1 MLDWMKKLFN
11 KEEEQTAMNK
21 EVPKQ
26 IESQPKIPRVNH
38 YTEAREAQMASRN
51 AGKCRFPLIPDD
63 GFDEDDVR
71 EQPRF
76 EEQHVQSGVY
86 EDQPTQRG
94 IKVERSRRPYVEKV
108 VATYE
113 EPEVQYEPD
122 PEPVVKKVSV
132 PSQESSRRPF
142 RPTEM
147 ISPIYGY
154 NRPSVEKKVEKQEE
168 EKERE
173 DLEISVEGKSVVDA
187 WLEKKGYTLSAFS
200 EGQTT
205 TPSSSGRAGNQQEE
219 QNHSKKEEKSVVDQ
233 WLEKNGYEIERQ
245 EPVVEEKEVVQEINT
260 PQEVSA
266 DEFLHKTIAERT
278 EDAGKEKDVVV
289 SNENSLQEELVDSQV
304 EHEDTILAEEMKCN
318 TEIEKQTS
326 EESVIVKAEEKLE
339 ETIIVEIPEE
349 FAEIA
354 ETEEPE
360 VEVTAETEES
370 EEVEVTAETEES
382 EEVEVIAEAEESEEV
397 EVTAETEESE
407 EVEVTAETE
416 ESEEVEVTAEAEESE
431 EVEVTAETE
440 EFEEVKVIAE
450 AEESEEAE
458 VTTET
463 EESEEVEE
471 IAETEESEEVE
482 EIAEAE
488 ESEEVEVI
496 AEAEESEEVEV
507 TTETEE
513 SEEVEVTAET
523 EESEEVEVTAEA
535 EESEEVEVTAE
546 TEEFEEVKVIAE
558 AEESEEAEVTTE
570 TEESEEVEEIA
581 ETEESEEVEEIAEAE
596 ESEEVEV
603 IAEAEESEEVEV
615 TTETE
620 ESEEVEVTAETEES
634 EEVEVTAEA
643 EESEE
648 VEVTA
653 ETEEFEEVKVIA
665 EAEESE
671 EVEEIAEAEESEVEA
686 FVELEETQPEMV
698 LDEAIEQ
705 KSEFIHVAEADEQ
718 TKKDV
723 QSFANVLIAE
733 TEENKLVVEEALVAE
748 EQPVV
753 EEAPIAEGKPV
764 VEEAPVAE
772 EQLVVEEALVAEEQ
786 PVVEEAPIAE
796 GKSVVEEAPVAE
808 EQLVVEET
816 TIAEEKPVVPK
827 EEPKRE
833 KKRHVP
839 FNVVMLKQDR
849 TRLMER
855 HAARTSVMQPSMG
868 ERVENKP
875 VHQVEESPVQQV
887 VVESRVE
894 EQPVKQV
901 VVDPQ
906 VEEQPMQQVVV
917 EPQVEE
923 QPMQQVVVEPQV
935 KEQPMQQVVVE
946 PQVEVQPMQQV
957 VVEPQVKEQPM
968 QQVVVEPQVKE
979 QPMQQVVVEPQ
990 VEEQLG
996 QQMVVESQVEEK
1008 PMQQVVV
1015 EQVQKPISSTEV
1027 QEKAYVVNQ
1036 RENDMRNVLQTPP
1049 TYTVPPLAL
1058 LSIPRQ
1064 AALDNKE
1071 WLEEQKE
1078 LLDTTFNNFHVGA
1091 HVINVSQGP
1100 AVTRF
1105 EVQPDPGVK
1114 VNKITNL
1121 SDDIKLSLAA
1131 KDIRIEAPIPGKS
1144 AIGIEVPNKESK
1156 PVFLRE
1162 ILRSPVFTK
1171 SESPLTVALGLDI
1184 SGDPIVT
1191 DIRKMPHGLIAG
1203 ATGSGKSVCINA
1215 ILTSILYKAKPH
1227 EVKLMLI
1234 DPKMVELAPYNSVPH
1249 LVAPVITDVKAATA
1263 ALKWAV
1269 EEMERRYELFAHAGA
1284 RDLTRYN
1291 TIVSERE
1298 IPGETLPY
1306 IVIVIDELADLM
1318 MVAPGDVEE
1327 AICRIA
1333 QKARACGIHLL
1344 VATQRPSVDVITGLI
1359 KSNIPTRIAF
1369 TVSSQVD
1376 SRTIIDIGGAE
1387 KLLGRGDMLFLGN
1400 GTSKPVRVQGVY
1412 VSDDEIEKTVD
1423 HVKKQMKPNYLFQQ
1437 EDLLAKTEQSESED
1451 ELFFDACQFVVEQGG
1466 ASTSSV
1472 QRKFRI
1478 GYNRAARLIEEMES
1492 QGIISEARGTKPRDV
1507 LISEDEFAA
1516 MQETNV

>member
-51 AGKCRFPLIPDD
+51 AGKCRFPLVPDN
-63 GFDEDDVR
+63 GFDEEDESEVN
-71 EQPRF
+71 RF
-76 EEQHVQSGVY
+76 EEQPVQGVTY
-86 EDQPTQRG
+86 EEPTAQRG

-108 VATYE
+108 VSTYE
-113 EPEVQYEPD
+113 EPEVQYEPVR
-122 PEPVVKKVSV
+122 ESVVKKASV
-132 PSQESSRRPF
+132 PSQESNRRPF

-154 NRPSVEKKVEKQEE
+154 NRPSVEKKEEKQEE
-168 EKERE
+168 VKERE

-187 WLEKKGYTLSAFS
+187 WLEKKGYTLSDFS
-200 EGQTT
+200 EGQAPT
-205 TPSSSGRAGNQQEE
+205 SSSHRAANQQGEQQYEE
-219 QNHSKKEEKSVVDQ
+219 NKKEEKSVVDQ

-245 EPVVEEKEVVQEINT
+245 VPLVEEKEVIQEMST

-266 DEFLHKTIAERT
+266 DELLHKTVAEQM
-278 EDAGKEKDVVV
+278 ESAKLEKDVVV
-289 SNENSLQEELVDSQV
+289 LNENNLQEELVASKV
-304 EHEDTILAEEMKCN
+304 EHEDTILSEEIKRN
-318 TEIEKQTS
+318 TEIKQLTIEVEKQAP

-349 FAEIA
+349 
-354 ETEEPE
+354 
-360 VEVTAETEES
+360 VS
-370 EEVEVTAETEES
+370 K
-382 EEVEVIAEAEESEEV
+382 VEVI
-397 EVTAETEESE
+397 
-407 EVEVTAETE
+407 
-416 ESEEVEVTAEAEESE
+416 
-431 EVEVTAETE
+431 AETE
-440 EFEEVKVIAE
+440 EFEEVVMETEAPEEVEVITE
-450 AEESEEAE
+450 TEESEEAE
-458 VTTET
+458 V
-463 EESEEVEE
+463 
-471 IAETEESEEVE
+471 
-482 EIAEAE
+482 IAEAE

-507 TTETEE
+507 ITETEELEEVEVIAETEEPEEVEVITETEE
-513 SEEVEVTAET
+513 SEEVEV
-523 EESEEVEVTAEA
+523 
-535 EESEEVEVTAE
+535 
-546 TEEFEEVKVIAE
+546 I
-558 AEESEEAEVTTE
+558 TE
-570 TEESEEVEEIA
+570 T
-581 ETEESEEVEEIAEAE
+581 E

-615 TTETE
+615 IAEVEESEEAEVIAEVE
-620 ESEEVEVTAETEES
+620 ESEEVE
-634 EEVEVTAEA
+634 
-643 EESEE
+643 
-648 VEVTA
+648 
-653 ETEEFEEVKVIA
+653 VIA

-671 EVEEIAEAEESEVEA
+671 EAEVIAEINAPVVETFVALEEIQQE
-686 FVELEETQPEMV
+686 
-698 LDEAIEQ
+698 DEAIEQ
-705 KSEFIHVAEADEQ
+705 KSEFIYVAEADEQ

-723 QSFANVLIAE
+723 QSFADVLIAE
-733 TEENKLVVEEALVAE
+733 
-748 EQPVV
+748 EQ
-753 EEAPIAEGKPV
+753 PV

-772 EQLVVEEALVAEEQ
+772 EQRVVEEAPVVEEQSVVEEAPVVEEQPVAEETLVAEEQRVVEEAPVVEEQRVVEEVPVAEEQ
-786 PVVEEAPIAE
+786 PVV
-796 GKSVVEEAPVAE
+796 
-808 EQLVVEET
+808 Q
-816 TIAEEKPVVPK
+816 K

-855 HAARTSVMQPSMG
+855 HAARANAMQPSANV
-868 ERVENKP
+868 RVENKP
-875 VHQVEESPVQQV
+875 VQQEVAEPQVEERPVQQV
-887 VVESRVE
+887 VA
-894 EQPVKQV
+894 K
-901 VVDPQ
+901 PQ
-906 VEEQPMQQVVV
+906 VEEQTMQQVVA

-923 QPMQQVVVEPQV
+923 QPI
-935 KEQPMQQVVVE
+935 
-946 PQVEVQPMQQV
+946 
-957 VVEPQVKEQPM
+957 
-968 QQVVVEPQVKE
+968 
-979 QPMQQVVVEPQ
+979 
-990 VEEQLG
+990 
-996 QQMVVESQVEEK
+996 
-1008 PMQQVVV
+1008 QQVVV

-1036 RENDMRNVLQTPP
+1036 RENDMRNVLHTPP

-1058 LSIPRQ
+1058 LSIPQ
-1064 AALDNKE
+1064 QSALDNTE

-1234 DPKMVELAPYNSVPH
+1234 DPKMVELAPYNAVPH

-1423 HVKKQMKPNYLFQQ
+1423 HVKKQMKPNYLFKQ
-1437 EDLLAKTEQSESED
+1437 EDLLAKTEQAESED
-1451 ELFFDACQFVVEQGG
+1451 ELFFEACQFVVEQGG

-1478 GYNRAARLIEEMES
+1478 GYNRAARLIEEMQS

>member
-51 AGKCRFPLIPDD
+51 AGKCRFPLVPDN
-63 GFDEDDVR
+63 GFDEEDESEVN
-71 EQPRF
+71 RF
-76 EEQHVQSGVY
+76 EEQPVQGVAY
-86 EDQPTQRG
+86 EEPTAQRG

-108 VATYE
+108 VSTYE
-113 EPEVQYEPD
+113 EPEVQYEPVR
-122 PEPVVKKVSV
+122 ESVVKKASA
-132 PSQESSRRPF
+132 PSQESNRRPF

-168 EKERE
+168 VKERE
-173 DLEISVEGKSVVDA
+173 DLEISVEGKAVVDA
-187 WLEKKGYTLSAFS
+187 WLEKKGYKLSDFS
-200 EGQTT
+200 EGQAT
-205 TPSSSGRAGNQQEE
+205 SSAPGEVVEQKGQQ
-219 QNHSKKEEKSVVDQ
+219 SKKEEKSVVDQ

-245 EPVVEEKEVVQEINT
+245 VPLVEEKEVIKEMST

-266 DEFLHKTIAERT
+266 DELLHKTVAEQM
-278 EDAGKEKDVVV
+278 ESAKLEKDVVV
-289 SNENSLQEELVDSQV
+289 LNENNLQEELVASKV
-304 EHEDTILAEEMKCN
+304 EHEDTILSEEIKRN
-318 TEIEKQTS
+318 TEIKQPTIEVEKQAP

-349 FAEIA
+349 L
-354 ETEEPE
+354 EE
-360 VEVTAETEES
+360 VIAETEES
-370 EEVEVTAETEES
+370 EEVEVIAETEELEEVEVIAETEESEEVEVIAETEELEEVEVIAETEELEEVEVIAETEELEEVEVIAETEES

-397 EVTAETEESE
+397 EV
-407 EVEVTAETE
+407 
-416 ESEEVEVTAEAEESE
+416 
-431 EVEVTAETE
+431 
-440 EFEEVKVIAE
+440 
-450 AEESEEAE
+450 
-458 VTTET
+458 
-463 EESEEVEE
+463 
-471 IAETEESEEVE
+471 IAETEEL
-482 EIAEAE
+482 
-488 ESEEVEVI
+488 EEVEVI
-496 AEAEESEEVEV
+496 AETKAPVVETFV
-507 TTETEE
+507 
-513 SEEVEVTAET
+513 AL
-523 EESEEVEVTAEA
+523 
-535 EESEEVEVTAE
+535 
-546 TEEFEEVKVIAE
+546 
-558 AEESEEAEVTTE
+558 
-570 TEESEEVEEIA
+570 EEIQQ
-581 ETEESEEVEEIAEAE
+581 ED
-596 ESEEVEV
+596 EV
-603 IAEAEESEEVEV
+603 I
-615 TTETE
+615 
-620 ESEEVEVTAETEES
+620 
-634 EEVEVTAEA
+634 
-643 EESEE
+643 
-648 VEVTA
+648 
-653 ETEEFEEVKVIA
+653 
-665 EAEESE
+665 
-671 EVEEIAEAEESEVEA
+671 
-686 FVELEETQPEMV
+686 
-698 LDEAIEQ
+698 EQ
-705 KSEFIHVAEADEQ
+705 NNEFIHVAEADEQ
-718 TKKDV
+718 TKNDV

-733 TEENKLVVEEALVAE
+733 TEENKRVEEEAPVVEEQSVEEEVPVVE

-753 EEAPIAEGKPV
+753 K
-764 VEEAPVAE
+764 
-772 EQLVVEEALVAEEQ
+772 
-786 PVVEEAPIAE
+786 
-796 GKSVVEEAPVAE
+796 
-808 EQLVVEET
+808 
-816 TIAEEKPVVPK
+816 K

-855 HAARTSVMQPSMG
+855 HAARANAMQPSANV
-868 ERVENKP
+868 RVENKP
-875 VHQVEESPVQQV
+875 VQQEVAEPQVEEQPMQQVVVESQVEESPVQQV
-887 VVESRVE
+887 VAEPQVE
-894 EQPVKQV
+894 EQPMQQV
-901 VVDPQ
+901 VAEPQVEESPVQQVVAKPQ

-923 QPMQQVVVEPQV
+923 SPVQQVVA
-935 KEQPMQQVVVE
+935 
-946 PQVEVQPMQQV
+946 
-957 VVEPQVKEQPM
+957 
-968 QQVVVEPQVKE
+968 
-979 QPMQQVVVEPQ
+979 EPQ
-990 VEEQLG
+990 VEEQPM
-996 QQMVVESQVEEK
+996 QQAVAEPQVEEQ

-1015 EQVQKPISSTEV
+1015 EQVQKSISSTEPK
-1027 QEKAYVVNQ
+1027 EKAYVVNQ
-1036 RENDMRNVLQTPP
+1036 RENDMRNVLHTPP

-1058 LSIPRQ
+1058 LSIPQ
-1064 AALDNKE
+1064 QSALDNTE
-1071 WLEEQKE
+1071 WLDEQKE

-1269 EEMERRYELFAHAGA
+1269 DEMERRYELFAHAGA

-1291 TIVSERE
+1291 TIVSERD

-1423 HVKKQMKPNYLFQQ
+1423 HVRKQMKPNYLFKQ
-1437 EDLLAKTEQSESED
+1437 EDLLAKTEQAESED

>member
-51 AGKCRFPLIPDD
+51 AGKCRFPLVPDN
-63 GFDEDDVR
+63 GFDEEDESEVN
-71 EQPRF
+71 RF
-76 EEQHVQSGVY
+76 EEQPVQGVTY
-86 EDQPTQRG
+86 EEPTAQRG

-108 VATYE
+108 VSTYE
-113 EPEVQYEPD
+113 EPEVQYEPVR
-122 PEPVVKKVSV
+122 ESVVKKASV
-132 PSQESSRRPF
+132 PSQESNRRPF

-154 NRPSVEKKVEKQEE
+154 NRPSVEKKEEKQEE
-168 EKERE
+168 VKERE

-187 WLEKKGYTLSAFS
+187 WLEKKGYTLSDFS
-200 EGQTT
+200 EGQAPT
-205 TPSSSGRAGNQQEE
+205 SSSHRAANQQGEQQYEE
-219 QNHSKKEEKSVVDQ
+219 NKKEEKSVVDQ

-245 EPVVEEKEVVQEINT
+245 VPLVEEKEVIQEMST

-266 DEFLHKTIAERT
+266 DELLHKTVAEQM
-278 EDAGKEKDVVV
+278 ESAKLEKDVVV
-289 SNENSLQEELVDSQV
+289 LNENNLQEELVASKV
-304 EHEDTILAEEMKCN
+304 EHEDTILSEEIKRN
-318 TEIEKQTS
+318 TEIKQPTIEVEKQAP

-349 FAEIA
+349 VSKVEVIA
-354 ETEEPE
+354 ETEEFEEVVMETEAPEE
-360 VEVTAETEES
+360 VEVIAEAEESEEVEVITETEELEEVEVIAETEELEEVEVITETEES
-370 EEVEVTAETEES
+370 EEVEVITETEES

-397 EVTAETEESE
+397 EV
-407 EVEVTAETE
+407 
-416 ESEEVEVTAEAEESE
+416 
-431 EVEVTAETE
+431 
-440 EFEEVKVIAE
+440 IAE
-450 AEESEEAE
+450 VEESEEAE
-458 VTTET
+458 V
-463 EESEEVEE
+463 
-471 IAETEESEEVE
+471 IAEV
-482 EIAEAE
+482 E

-496 AEAEESEEVEV
+496 AEAEESEE
-507 TTETEE
+507 
-513 SEEVEVTAET
+513 A
-523 EESEEVEVTAEA
+523 
-535 EESEEVEVTAE
+535 
-546 TEEFEEVKVIAE
+546 
-558 AEESEEAEVTTE
+558 
-570 TEESEEVEEIA
+570 
-581 ETEESEEVEEIAEAE
+581 
-596 ESEEVEV
+596 EV
-603 IAEAEESEEVEV
+603 IAEINAPVVETFV
-615 TTETE
+615 
-620 ESEEVEVTAETEES
+620 AL
-634 EEVEVTAEA
+634 
-643 EESEE
+643 
-648 VEVTA
+648 
-653 ETEEFEEVKVIA
+653 
-665 EAEESE
+665 
-671 EVEEIAEAEESEVEA
+671 EEIQQE
-686 FVELEETQPEMV
+686 
-698 LDEAIEQ
+698 DEAIEQ

-723 QSFANVLIAE
+723 QSFADVLI
-733 TEENKLVVEEALVAE
+733 AE

-753 EEAPIAEGKPV
+753 EEAPV
-764 VEEAPVAE
+764 VEEQPVAE
-772 EQLVVEEALVAEEQ
+772 ETPVAEEQ
-786 PVVEEAPIAE
+786 PVV
-796 GKSVVEEAPVAE
+796 
-808 EQLVVEET
+808 Q
-816 TIAEEKPVVPK
+816 K

-855 HAARTSVMQPSMG
+855 HAARANAMQPSANV
-868 ERVENKP
+868 RVENKP
-875 VHQVEESPVQQV
+875 VQQEVAEPQVEERPVQQVAAEPQMEEHPVQQV
-887 VVESRVE
+887 VA
-894 EQPVKQV
+894 K
-901 VVDPQ
+901 PQ
-906 VEEQPMQQVVV
+906 VEEQTMKQVVAEPQVEERPVQQVVAEPQV
-917 EPQVEE
+917 EEHPVQQVVAEPQVEE
-923 QPMQQVVVEPQV
+923 QPI
-935 KEQPMQQVVVE
+935 
-946 PQVEVQPMQQV
+946 
-957 VVEPQVKEQPM
+957 
-968 QQVVVEPQVKE
+968 
-979 QPMQQVVVEPQ
+979 
-990 VEEQLG
+990 
-996 QQMVVESQVEEK
+996 
-1008 PMQQVVV
+1008 QQVVV

-1036 RENDMRNVLQTPP
+1036 RENDMRNVLHTPP

-1058 LSIPRQ
+1058 LSIPQ
-1064 AALDNKE
+1064 QSALDNTE

-1423 HVKKQMKPNYLFQQ
+1423 HVKKQMKPNYLFKQ
-1437 EDLLAKTEQSESED
+1437 EDLLAKTEQAESED
-1451 ELFFDACQFVVEQGG
+1451 ELFLDACQFVVEQGG

-1492 QGIISEARGTKPRDV
+1492 QGIISEGRGTKPRDV

>member
-26 IESQPKIPRVNH
+26 VESQPKIPRVNH

-51 AGKCRFPLIPDD
+51 AGKCRFPLVPDN
-63 GFDEDDVR
+63 GFDEEDVI
-71 EQPRF
+71 ETGHF
-76 EEQHVQSGVY
+76 EEPPVQAVTY
-86 EDQPTQRG
+86 EEPPIQRG
-94 IKVERSRRPYVEKV
+94 IKVERSRRQYVEKV
-108 VATYE
+108 VSTYE
-113 EPEVQYEPD
+113 EPEMQYEPER
-122 PEPVVKKVSV
+122 EPVVKKASA
-132 PSQESSRRPF
+132 PAQESNRRPF

-154 NRPSVEKKVEKQEE
+154 NRPSVEKKEEKQEE
-168 EKERE
+168 VKERE

-187 WLEKKGYTLSAFS
+187 WLEKKGYALSDFS
-200 EGQTT
+200 EGQATN
-205 TPSSSGRAGNQQEE
+205 SSNHEGVDQRDQQ
-219 QNHSKKEEKSVVDQ
+219 NKKEEKSVVDQ

-245 EPVVEEKEVVQEINT
+245 EPIVEEKEVVQEINA
-260 PQEVSA
+260 PQEVPA
-266 DEFLHKTIAERT
+266 AELLHETIAERM
-278 EDAGKEKDVVV
+278 EDTKQESDVVAK
-289 SNENSLQEELVDSQV
+289 NILQAESVDSKV
-304 EHEDTILAEEMKCN
+304 EHEDTILAEEIKRN
-318 TEIEKQTS
+318 TEIEQPTIEVEKQAP

-349 FAEIA
+349 AEVIA
-354 ETEEPE
+354 EVEETEEAEVIAE
-360 VEVTAETEES
+360 VEET
-370 EEVEVTAETEES
+370 EEVEVIAEAEETEEVEVIAEAEEPKEVEVITEAEES
-382 EEVEVIAEAEESEEV
+382 EEVEVIAETEQLEEV
-397 EVTAETEESE
+397 EV
-407 EVEVTAETE
+407 V
-416 ESEEVEVTAEAEESE
+416 AEAEESE
-431 EVEVTAETE
+431 EVEV
-440 EFEEVKVIAE
+440 
-450 AEESEEAE
+450 
-458 VTTET
+458 
-463 EESEEVEE
+463 
-471 IAETEESEEVE
+471 
-482 EIAEAE
+482 IAEAE

-507 TTETEE
+507 
-513 SEEVEVTAET
+513 
-523 EESEEVEVTAEA
+523 
-535 EESEEVEVTAE
+535 
-546 TEEFEEVKVIAE
+546 IAE
-558 AEESEEAEVTTE
+558 AEEQ
-570 TEESEEVEEIA
+570 
-581 ETEESEEVEEIAEAE
+581 
-596 ESEEVEV
+596 EEVEV
-603 IAEAEESEEVEV
+603 IAEAEESEEVAV
-615 TTETE
+615 I
-620 ESEEVEVTAETEES
+620 AETEAP
-634 EEVEVTAEA
+634 EEAGPVA
-643 EESEE
+643 
-648 VEVTA
+648 
-653 ETEEFEEVKVIA
+653 
-665 EAEESE
+665 
-671 EVEEIAEAEESEVEA
+671 
-686 FVELEETQPEMV
+686 LEETQQEMV
-698 LDEAIEQ
+698 LNEAVEQ
-705 KSEFIHVAEADEQ
+705 KNEFIHVAEADEQ

-723 QSFANVLIAE
+723 QSFADVLIAE
-733 TEENKLVVEEALVAE
+733 ETLVAEAQPVVEETPVAEAQSVVEETRVVEEQSVVEAQPVVEETPVAEAQSVVEETPVAE

-753 EEAPIAEGKPV
+753 EETPV
-764 VEEAPVAE
+764 VEE
-772 EQLVVEEALVAEEQ
+772 Q
-786 PVVEEAPIAE
+786 
-796 GKSVVEEAPVAE
+796 SVV
-808 EQLVVEET
+808 Q
-816 TIAEEKPVVPK
+816 K

-855 HAARTSVMQPSMG
+855 HAARTNAMQSSMS

-875 VHQVEESPVQQV
+875 VQQVEETPVQQV
-887 VVESRVE
+887 VVE
-894 EQPVKQV
+894 
-901 VVDPQ
+901 PQ
-906 VEEQPMQQVVV
+906 VEEQPIQQVMVEPQVEERPIQQVMVEPQVEEQPMQQVMVEPQVEERPMQQVVV

-923 QPMQQVVVEPQV
+923 AQPVQQVVT
-935 KEQPMQQVVVE
+935 
-946 PQVEVQPMQQV
+946 
-957 VVEPQVKEQPM
+957 
-968 QQVVVEPQVKE
+968 
-979 QPMQQVVVEPQ
+979 
-990 VEEQLG
+990 
-996 QQMVVESQVEEK
+996 
-1008 PMQQVVV
+1008 

-1027 QEKAYVVNQ
+1027 EEKAYVVNQ
-1036 RENDMRNVLQTPP
+1036 RENDIRNVLQTPP
-1049 TYTVPPLAL
+1049 TYTIPPLTL
-1058 LSIPRQ
+1058 LSIPQQ
-1064 AALDNKE
+1064 AALDNTE

-1291 TIVSERE
+1291 TIVSGRE

-1423 HVKKQMKPNYLFQQ
+1423 HVKKQMKPNYLFKQ
-1437 EDLLAKTEQSESED
+1437 EDLLAKTEQAESED
-1451 ELFFDACQFVVEQGG
+1451 ELFLDACQFVVEQGG

-1492 QGIISEARGTKPRDV
+1492 QGIISEGRGTKPRDV

>member
-26 IESQPKIPRVNH
+26 VESQPKIPRVNH

-51 AGKCRFPLIPDD
+51 AGKCRFPLVPDN
-63 GFDEDDVR
+63 GFDEEDVI
-71 EQPRF
+71 EAGHF
-76 EEQHVQSGVY
+76 EEQPVQAVTY
-86 EDQPTQRG
+86 ENQPIQRG
-94 IKVERSRRPYVEKV
+94 IKVERSRRQYVEKV
-108 VATYE
+108 VSTYE
-113 EPEVQYEPD
+113 EPEMQYEPNR
-122 PEPVVKKVSV
+122 EPVVKKAST
-132 PSQESSRRPF
+132 PAQESNRRPF

-154 NRPSVEKKVEKQEE
+154 NRPSVEKKEEKQEE
-168 EKERE
+168 VKERE

-187 WLEKKGYTLSAFS
+187 WLEKKGYALSDFS
-200 EGQTT
+200 EGQAPT
-205 TPSSSGRAGNQQEE
+205 SSSHEGVDQQD
-219 QNHSKKEEKSVVDQ
+219 QQSKKEEKSVVDQ

-245 EPVVEEKEVVQEINT
+245 EPIVEEKEVFQEISA

-266 DEFLHKTIAERT
+266 DELLHKTVAEQM
-278 EDAGKEKDVVV
+278 ESAKLEKDVVV
-289 SNENSLQEELVDSQV
+289 LNENNLQEELVASKV
-304 EHEDTILAEEMKCN
+304 EHEDTILSEEIKRN
-318 TEIEKQTS
+318 TEIKQPTIEVEKQAP

-349 FAEIA
+349 VSKVEVIA
-354 ETEEPE
+354 ETEEFEEVVMETEAPEE
-360 VEVTAETEES
+360 VEVIAEAEEVEVIAETEES
-370 EEVEVTAETEES
+370 EEVEVIAEAKELEEVEVIAETEES
-382 EEVEVIAEAEESEEV
+382 EEVEVIAEAEESEE
-397 EVTAETEESE
+397 AE
-407 EVEVTAETE
+407 
-416 ESEEVEVTAEAEESE
+416 
-431 EVEVTAETE
+431 
-440 EFEEVKVIAE
+440 VIAE
-450 AEESEEAE
+450 AEEL
-458 VTTET
+458 
-463 EESEEVEE
+463 
-471 IAETEESEEVE
+471 
-482 EIAEAE
+482 
-488 ESEEVEVI
+488 EEVEVI
-496 AEAEESEEVEV
+496 AEAEE
-507 TTETEE
+507 T
-513 SEEVEVTAET
+513 
-523 EESEEVEVTAEA
+523 
-535 EESEEVEVTAE
+535 
-546 TEEFEEVKVIAE
+546 
-558 AEESEEAEVTTE
+558 
-570 TEESEEVEEIA
+570 
-581 ETEESEEVEEIAEAE
+581 
-596 ESEEVEV
+596 EV
-603 IAEAEESEEVEV
+603 IAETKAPVVETFV
-615 TTETE
+615 
-620 ESEEVEVTAETEES
+620 AL
-634 EEVEVTAEA
+634 
-643 EESEE
+643 
-648 VEVTA
+648 
-653 ETEEFEEVKVIA
+653 
-665 EAEESE
+665 
-671 EVEEIAEAEESEVEA
+671 EEIQQE
-686 FVELEETQPEMV
+686 
-698 LDEAIEQ
+698 DEAIEQ

-733 TEENKLVVEEALVAE
+733 TEENRRVEEEAPVVEEQQVEEETPVVEEQQVEEETPVAE
-748 EQPVV
+748 EQRV
-753 EEAPIAEGKPV
+753 E
-764 VEEAPVAE
+764 EEAPVAE
-772 EQLVVEEALVAEEQ
+772 EQRVEEEAPVVEEQSVVEEQPVAEETPVAEEQ
-786 PVVEEAPIAE
+786 PVV
-796 GKSVVEEAPVAE
+796 
-808 EQLVVEET
+808 Q
-816 TIAEEKPVVPK
+816 K

-855 HAARTSVMQPSMG
+855 HAARANAMQPSANV
-868 ERVENKP
+868 RVENKP
-875 VHQVEESPVQQV
+875 VQQEVAEPQVEEHPVQQV
-887 VVESRVE
+887 VAEPQVEKH
-894 EQPVKQV
+894 PVQQV
-901 VVDPQ
+901 VEKPQ
-906 VEEQPMQQVVV
+906 VEEHPVQQVVA

-923 QPMQQVVVEPQV
+923 QPMQQVVA
-935 KEQPMQQVVVE
+935 E
-946 PQVEVQPMQQV
+946 PQVEEHPVQQEVAEPQVEEHPVQQV
-957 VVEPQVKEQPM
+957 VA
-968 QQVVVEPQVKE
+968 
-979 QPMQQVVVEPQ
+979 EPQ
-990 VEEQLG
+990 VEEQ
-996 QQMVVESQVEEK
+996 
-1008 PMQQVVV
+1008 PIQQVVV

-1036 RENDMRNVLQTPP
+1036 RENDMRNVLHTPP

-1058 LSIPRQ
+1058 LSIPQ
-1064 AALDNKE
+1064 QSALDNTE

-1423 HVKKQMKPNYLFQQ
+1423 HVKKQMKPNYLFKQ
-1437 EDLLAKTEQSESED
+1437 EDLLAKTEQAESED
-1451 ELFFDACQFVVEQGG
+1451 ELFFEACQFVVEQGG

-1478 GYNRAARLIEEMES
+1478 GYNRAARLIEEMQS

>member
-26 IESQPKIPRVNH
+26 VESQPKIPRVNH

-51 AGKCRFPLIPDD
+51 AGKCRFPLVPDN
-63 GFDEDDVR
+63 GFDEEDVI
-71 EQPRF
+71 ETGHF
-76 EEQHVQSGVY
+76 EEQPVQAVTY
-86 EDQPTQRG
+86 ENEPIQRG
-94 IKVERSRRPYVEKV
+94 IKVERSRRQYVEKV
-108 VATYE
+108 VSTYE
-113 EPEVQYEPD
+113 EPEMQYEPER
-122 PEPVVKKVSV
+122 EPVVKKAST
-132 PSQESSRRPF
+132 PAQESNRRPF

-154 NRPSVEKKVEKQEE
+154 NRPSVEKKEEKQEE
-168 EKERE
+168 VKERE

-187 WLEKKGYTLSAFS
+187 WLEKKGYTLSDFS
-200 EGQTT
+200 EGQAPT
-205 TPSSSGRAGNQQEE
+205 SSSHRAANEQGERQYEE
-219 QNHSKKEEKSVVDQ
+219 SKKEEKSVVDQ

-245 EPVVEEKEVVQEINT
+245 EPIVEEKEVVQEMSA
-260 PQEVSA
+260 PQEVPA
-266 DEFLHKTIAERT
+266 AELLHETIAERM
-278 EDAGKEKDVVV
+278 EGAKQESDVVDK
-289 SNENSLQEELVDSQV
+289 NILQEELVDSKV
-304 EHEDTILAEEMKCN
+304 EHEDTILSEEIKRS
-318 TEIEKQTS
+318 TEIEQPTIEVEKQAP

-339 ETIIVEIPEE
+339 ETIVVEIPEE
-349 FAEIA
+349 VEVVAETEELEEVEVIA
-354 ETEEPE
+354 ETEKL
-360 VEVTAETEES
+360 EEL
-370 EEVEVTAETEES
+370 EEVEVIAETEES
-382 EEVEVIAEAEESEEV
+382 EEVEVIAETEAPEEV
-397 EVTAETEESE
+397 EPVA
-407 EVEVTAETE
+407 
-416 ESEEVEVTAEAEESE
+416 
-431 EVEVTAETE
+431 
-440 EFEEVKVIAE
+440 
-450 AEESEEAE
+450 
-458 VTTET
+458 
-463 EESEEVEE
+463 
-471 IAETEESEEVE
+471 
-482 EIAEAE
+482 
-488 ESEEVEVI
+488 
-496 AEAEESEEVEV
+496 
-507 TTETEE
+507 
-513 SEEVEVTAET
+513 
-523 EESEEVEVTAEA
+523 
-535 EESEEVEVTAE
+535 
-546 TEEFEEVKVIAE
+546 
-558 AEESEEAEVTTE
+558 
-570 TEESEEVEEIA
+570 
-581 ETEESEEVEEIAEAE
+581 
-596 ESEEVEV
+596 
-603 IAEAEESEEVEV
+603 
-615 TTETE
+615 
-620 ESEEVEVTAETEES
+620 
-634 EEVEVTAEA
+634 
-643 EESEE
+643 
-648 VEVTA
+648 
-653 ETEEFEEVKVIA
+653 
-665 EAEESE
+665 
-671 EVEEIAEAEESEVEA
+671 
-686 FVELEETQPEMV
+686 LEEMQQEMV
-698 LDEAIEQ
+698 LNEAIEQ
-705 KSEFIHVAEADEQ
+705 KNEFIHVAVADEQ

-723 QSFANVLIAE
+723 QSFADVLIAE
-733 TEENKLVVEEALVAE
+733 EQSVVEETPIVE
-748 EQPVV
+748 EAPVVEGQSVV
-753 EEAPIAEGKPV
+753 EEAPIAEEQPV
-764 VEEAPVAE
+764 AEETSVVEEQPVAEETSIVEEQPVAEEAPV
-772 EQLVVEEALVAEEQ
+772 VEEQ
-786 PVVEEAPIAE
+786 PVV
-796 GKSVVEEAPVAE
+796 
-808 EQLVVEET
+808 Q
-816 TIAEEKPVVPK
+816 K

-849 TRLMER
+849 ARLMER
-855 HAARTSVMQPSMG
+855 HASRTNGMQSSMS

-875 VHQVEESPVQQV
+875 VHQVEEQ
-887 VVESRVE
+887 
-894 EQPVKQV
+894 
-901 VVDPQ
+901 PQ
-906 VEEQPMQQVVV
+906 VEEKPMQQVVV

-923 QPMQQVVVEPQV
+923 KQMQQ
-935 KEQPMQQVVVE
+935 VVE
-946 PQVEVQPMQQV
+946 PQVE
-957 VVEPQVKEQPM
+957 EK
-968 QQVVVEPQVKE
+968 
-979 QPMQQVVVEPQ
+979 PMQQVVVEPQ
-990 VEEQLG
+990 VEEKPM
-996 QQMVVESQVEEK
+996 QQVVVEPQVEEK

-1015 EQVQKPISSTEV
+1015 EPQVEEKPMQQVVVEPQVEEKPMQQVVVEPQVEEKPMQQVVVEPQVEEKPVQQVVEPQVEEVQPVQQVVAEQVQKPISSTEV
-1027 QEKAYVVNQ
+1027 EEKAYVVNQ
-1036 RENDMRNVLQTPP
+1036 RENDVRNVLQTPP
-1049 TYTVPPLAL
+1049 TYTIPSLTL
-1058 LSIPRQ
+1058 LSIPQQ
-1064 AALDNKE
+1064 AALDNTE

-1291 TIVSERE
+1291 TIVSGRE

-1423 HVKKQMKPNYLFQQ
+1423 HVKKQMKPNYLFKQ
-1437 EDLLAKTEQSESED
+1437 EDLLAKTEQAESED
-1451 ELFFDACQFVVEQGG
+1451 ELFLDACQFVVEQGG

-1492 QGIISEARGTKPRDV
+1492 QGIISEGRGTKPRDV

>member
-11 KEEEQTAMNK
+11 KEEEKTVMNK
-21 EVPKQ
+21 EVPAQ

-51 AGKCRFPLIPDD
+51 AGKCRFPLIPDN
-63 GFDEDDVR
+63 GFDEEDVR
-71 EQPRF
+71 ELPNF
-76 EEQHVQSGVY
+76 EEQPIQRGAY
-86 EDQPTQRG
+86 EEQPTQRG
-94 IKVERSRRPYVEKV
+94 IKVERSRRPYVETE
-108 VATYE
+108 APTYE
-113 EPEVQYEPD
+113 EPELQYEPE
-122 PEPVVKKVSV
+122 PEPVVKKAFV
-132 PSQESSRRPF
+132 PSQESNRRPF

-154 NRPSVEKKVEKQEE
+154 NRPSVETKVVQEE
-168 EKERE
+168 EKVRE
-173 DLEISVEGKSVVDA
+173 DLEISVEGKAVVDA
-187 WLEKKGYTLSAFS
+187 WLEKKGYTLSDFS
-200 EGQTT
+200 GVLQG
-205 TPSSSGRAGNQQEE
+205 SSSVKNGVNERSN
-219 QNHSKKEEKSVVDQ
+219 KVEEKSVVDT
-233 WLEKNGYEIERQ
+233 WLEKNGYEVERQ
-245 EPVVEEKEVVQEINT
+245 APSLEE
-260 PQEVSA
+260 SLS
-266 DEFLHKTIAERT
+266 DDLLHKTVGQHVEKEATIVQALKQEQDVVALSST
-278 EDAGKEKDVVV
+278 ED
-289 SNENSLQEELVDSQV
+289 NEETLQEESIDSKV
-304 EHEDTILAEEMKCN
+304 EHVYSILTEENECN
-318 TEIEKQTS
+318 TEIEETVAEVAANQV
-326 EESVIVKAEEKLE
+326 EEETLEDVVIVKADEKLE
-339 ETIIVEIPEE
+339 ETITIEIPDAFEE
-349 FAEIA
+349 EAKEAEEVVELE
-354 ETEEPE
+354 ETEEAIEEVVELEKPE
-360 VEVTAETEES
+360 EAAEEVVELEKSEEATEEVVELEKSEEATEEVVELEEAKEATEEVVELEKPEEATEEVVELEKSEEAAEEVVELEKPEEATEEVVELEETEEAI
-370 EEVEVTAETEES
+370 EEVAELE
-382 EEVEVIAEAEESEEV
+382 EAEEATEEV
-397 EVTAETEESE
+397 
-407 EVEVTAETE
+407 VELE
-416 ESEEVEVTAEAEESE
+416 EAEEAAEEVVELEKSE
-431 EVEVTAETE
+431 EATE
-440 EFEEVKVIAE
+440 EVVELEETKEATEEVVELEETKE
-450 AEESEEAE
+450 ATEEVVELEESEEA
-458 VTTET
+458 T
-463 EESEEVEE
+463 EEVVEL
-471 IAETEESEEVE
+471 EESK
-482 EIAEAE
+482 EAE
-488 ESEEVEVI
+488 EVVELEE
-496 AEAEESEEVEV
+496 AKEAEEV
-507 TTETEE
+507 
-513 SEEVEVTAET
+513 
-523 EESEEVEVTAEA
+523 
-535 EESEEVEVTAE
+535 
-546 TEEFEEVKVIAE
+546 
-558 AEESEEAEVTTE
+558 
-570 TEESEEVEEIA
+570 
-581 ETEESEEVEEIAEAE
+581 
-596 ESEEVEV
+596 
-603 IAEAEESEEVEV
+603 
-615 TTETE
+615 
-620 ESEEVEVTAETEES
+620 
-634 EEVEVTAEA
+634 
-643 EESEE
+643 
-648 VEVTA
+648 
-653 ETEEFEEVKVIA
+653 
-665 EAEESE
+665 
-671 EVEEIAEAEESEVEA
+671 
-686 FVELEETQPEMV
+686 VELEETE
-698 LDEAIEQ
+698 EATEEVVELE
-705 KSEFIHVAEADEQ
+705 KSEEVTEEVVELEETKEATEEVVELEESKEAEEVVELEKSEEATEEVAELEGTKEEEPISQETVIEETMNTDLVENTPVAEQPVISQQETITFKEESEVFVPVSETDEQ

-723 QSFANVLIAE
+723 QNFANVL
-733 TEENKLVVEEALVAE
+733 VEEAEEKKQVAE
-748 EQPVV
+748 EQP
-753 EEAPIAEGKPV
+753 
-764 VEEAPVAE
+764 
-772 EQLVVEEALVAEEQ
+772 ALQ
-786 PVVEEAPIAE
+786 I
-796 GKSVVEEAPVAE
+796 
-808 EQLVVEET
+808 
-816 TIAEEKPVVPK
+816 

-849 TRLMER
+849 KKLMER
-855 HAARTSVMQPSMG
+855 HAARTNVMQSTVS
-868 ERVENKP
+868 ERVEEKP
-875 VHQVEESPVQQV
+875 VQQVVVDPQAEEKPMQQVVVDPQAEEKPMQQVVVDPQVEEKPVQQVVVEPEAEEKPMQQVVVEPQAEEKPMQQMVVDPQVEEKPVQQVVVDPQVEESPVQQV
-887 VVESRVE
+887 VVEA
-894 EQPVKQV
+894 
-901 VVDPQ
+901 Q
-906 VEEQPMQQVVV
+906 VEEKPMQQVVV

-923 QPMQQVVVEPQV
+923 
-935 KEQPMQQVVVE
+935 
-946 PQVEVQPMQQV
+946 
-957 VVEPQVKEQPM
+957 
-968 QQVVVEPQVKE
+968 
-979 QPMQQVVVEPQ
+979 
-990 VEEQLG
+990 
-996 QQMVVESQVEEK
+996 K

-1015 EQVQKPISSTEV
+1015 AGQVQEPISSTEV

-1036 RENDMRNVLQTPP
+1036 KENDMRNVLQAPP
-1049 TYTVPPLAL
+1049 KYELPPLTL
-1058 LSIPRQ
+1058 LSIPQQ
-1064 AALDNKE
+1064 AALDNTE
-1071 WLEEQKE
+1071 WLEEQEE
-1078 LLDTTFNNFHVGA
+1078 LLNTTFNNFHVGA

-1227 EVKLMLI
+1227 EVKLILI

-1291 TIVSERE
+1291 TIVSGRE

-1412 VSDDEIEKTVD
+1412 VSDDEIERTVD
-1423 HVKKQMKPNYLFQQ
+1423 HVKKQMKPNYLFKQ
-1437 EDLLAKTEQSESED
+1437 EDLLAKSEQSESED

-1492 QGIISEARGTKPRDV
+1492 QGIISEGRGTKPRDV

>member
-51 AGKCRFPLIPDD
+51 AGKCRFPLVPDN
-63 GFDEDDVR
+63 GFDEEDESEVN
-71 EQPRF
+71 RF
-76 EEQHVQSGVY
+76 EEQPVQGVTY
-86 EDQPTQRG
+86 EEPTAQRG

-108 VATYE
+108 VSTYE
-113 EPEVQYEPD
+113 EPEVQYEPVR
-122 PEPVVKKVSV
+122 ESVVKKAST
-132 PSQESSRRPF
+132 PAQESNRRPF

-154 NRPSVEKKVEKQEE
+154 NRPSVEKKEEKQEE
-168 EKERE
+168 VKERE

-187 WLEKKGYTLSAFS
+187 WLEKKGYTLSDFS
-200 EGQTT
+200 EGQAPT
-205 TPSSSGRAGNQQEE
+205 SSSHRAANQQGE
-219 QNHSKKEEKSVVDQ
+219 QQYKENKKEEKSVVDQ

-245 EPVVEEKEVVQEINT
+245 VPLVEEKEVIQEMST

-266 DEFLHKTIAERT
+266 DELLHKTVAEQM
-278 EDAGKEKDVVV
+278 ESAKLEKDVVV
-289 SNENSLQEELVDSQV
+289 LNENNLQEELVASKV
-304 EHEDTILAEEMKCN
+304 EHEDTILSEEIKRN
-318 TEIEKQTS
+318 TEIKQPTIEVEKQAP

-349 FAEIA
+349 VSKVEVIA
-354 ETEEPE
+354 ETEEFEEVVMETEAPEE
-360 VEVTAETEES
+360 VEVITETEESEEAEVIAEAEESEEVEVITETEELEEVEVIAETEELEEVEVITETEES
-370 EEVEVTAETEES
+370 EEVEVITETEESEEAEVIAEVEES
-382 EEVEVIAEAEESEEV
+382 EEVEVIAEAEESEE
-397 EVTAETEESE
+397 A
-407 EVEVTAETE
+407 
-416 ESEEVEVTAEAEESE
+416 
-431 EVEVTAETE
+431 
-440 EFEEVKVIAE
+440 
-450 AEESEEAE
+450 
-458 VTTET
+458 
-463 EESEEVEE
+463 
-471 IAETEESEEVE
+471 
-482 EIAEAE
+482 
-488 ESEEVEVI
+488 EVI
-496 AEAEESEEVEV
+496 AEINAPVVETFV
-507 TTETEE
+507 
-513 SEEVEVTAET
+513 AL
-523 EESEEVEVTAEA
+523 
-535 EESEEVEVTAE
+535 
-546 TEEFEEVKVIAE
+546 
-558 AEESEEAEVTTE
+558 
-570 TEESEEVEEIA
+570 EEIQQ
-581 ETEESEEVEEIAEAE
+581 E
-596 ESEEVEV
+596 
-603 IAEAEESEEVEV
+603 
-615 TTETE
+615 
-620 ESEEVEVTAETEES
+620 
-634 EEVEVTAEA
+634 
-643 EESEE
+643 
-648 VEVTA
+648 
-653 ETEEFEEVKVIA
+653 
-665 EAEESE
+665 
-671 EVEEIAEAEESEVEA
+671 
-686 FVELEETQPEMV
+686 
-698 LDEAIEQ
+698 DEAIEQ

-723 QSFANVLIAE
+723 QSFADVLI
-733 TEENKLVVEEALVAE
+733 AE

-753 EEAPIAEGKPV
+753 EEAPVVEKQPVAEETLVAEEQRV

-772 EQLVVEEALVAEEQ
+772 EQQVVEEAPVVEEQSVVEEAPVVEEQPVAEETPVAEEQ
-786 PVVEEAPIAE
+786 PVV
-796 GKSVVEEAPVAE
+796 
-808 EQLVVEET
+808 Q
-816 TIAEEKPVVPK
+816 K

-855 HAARTSVMQPSMG
+855 HAARANAMQPSANV
-868 ERVENKP
+868 RVENKP
-875 VHQVEESPVQQV
+875 VQQEVAEPQVEERPVQQVAAEPQMEEHPVQQV
-887 VVESRVE
+887 VA
-894 EQPVKQV
+894 K
-901 VVDPQ
+901 PQ
-906 VEEQPMQQVVV
+906 VEEQTMKQVVAEPQVEERPVQQVVAEPQV
-917 EPQVEE
+917 EEHPVQQVVAEPQVEE
-923 QPMQQVVVEPQV
+923 QPI
-935 KEQPMQQVVVE
+935 
-946 PQVEVQPMQQV
+946 
-957 VVEPQVKEQPM
+957 
-968 QQVVVEPQVKE
+968 
-979 QPMQQVVVEPQ
+979 
-990 VEEQLG
+990 
-996 QQMVVESQVEEK
+996 
-1008 PMQQVVV
+1008 QQVVV

-1036 RENDMRNVLQTPP
+1036 RENDMRNVLHTPP

-1058 LSIPRQ
+1058 LSIPQ
-1064 AALDNKE
+1064 QSALDNTE

-1423 HVKKQMKPNYLFQQ
+1423 HVKKQMKPNYLFKQ
-1437 EDLLAKTEQSESED
+1437 EDLLAKTEQAESED
-1451 ELFFDACQFVVEQGG
+1451 ELFLDACQFVVEQGG

-1492 QGIISEARGTKPRDV
+1492 QGIISEGRGTKPRDV

>member
-21 EVPKQ
+21 EVQKQ
-26 IESQPKIPRVNH
+26 VESQPKIPRVNH

-51 AGKCRFPLIPDD
+51 AGKCRFPLVPDN
-63 GFDEDDVR
+63 GFDEEDVI
-71 EQPRF
+71 ETGRF
-76 EEQHVQSGVY
+76 EEQPVQAVTY
-86 EDQPTQRG
+86 ENQPIQRG
-94 IKVERSRRPYVEKV
+94 IKVERSRRQYVEKV
-108 VATYE
+108 VSTYE
-113 EPEVQYEPD
+113 EPEIQYEPER
-122 PEPVVKKVSV
+122 EPVVKKAST
-132 PSQESSRRPF
+132 PAQESNRRPF

-154 NRPSVEKKVEKQEE
+154 NRPSVEKKEEKQEE
-168 EKERE
+168 VKERE

-187 WLEKKGYTLSAFS
+187 WLEKKGYTLSDFS
-200 EGQTT
+200 EGQAPT
-205 TPSSSGRAGNQQEE
+205 SSSHRAANEQGEQQYEE
-219 QNHSKKEEKSVVDQ
+219 SKKEEKSVVDQ

-245 EPVVEEKEVVQEINT
+245 EPIVEEKEVVQEMSA
-260 PQEVSA
+260 PQEVPA
-266 DEFLHKTIAERT
+266 AELLHETIAERM
-278 EDAGKEKDVVV
+278 EDAKQESDVVDK
-289 SNENSLQEELVDSQV
+289 NILQEELVDSKV
-304 EHEDTILAEEMKCN
+304 EHEDTILSEEIKRS
-318 TEIEKQTS
+318 TEIEQPTIEVEKQAP

-339 ETIIVEIPEE
+339 ETIVVEIPEE
-349 FAEIA
+349 
-354 ETEEPE
+354 
-360 VEVTAETEES
+360 VEVIAETEES
-370 EEVEVTAETEES
+370 EEVEVIAETKESEEVEVIAETEESEEVEVIAETEESEKVEVIAEAEESEEVEVIAETEESEEVEVIAETEES

-397 EVTAETEESE
+397 EV
-407 EVEVTAETE
+407 
-416 ESEEVEVTAEAEESE
+416 
-431 EVEVTAETE
+431 
-440 EFEEVKVIAE
+440 
-450 AEESEEAE
+450 
-458 VTTET
+458 
-463 EESEEVEE
+463 
-471 IAETEESEEVE
+471 IAET
-482 EIAEAE
+482 E

-507 TTETEE
+507 
-513 SEEVEVTAET
+513 
-523 EESEEVEVTAEA
+523 
-535 EESEEVEVTAE
+535 
-546 TEEFEEVKVIAE
+546 
-558 AEESEEAEVTTE
+558 
-570 TEESEEVEEIA
+570 IA
-581 ETEESEEVEEIAEAE
+581 ETEEQK
-596 ESEEVEV
+596 EVEV
-603 IAEAEESEEVEV
+603 IAEAEAPEEVEV
-615 TTETE
+615 I
-620 ESEEVEVTAETEES
+620 AETEEQ
-634 EEVEVTAEA
+634 EEVEA
-643 EESEE
+643 
-648 VEVTA
+648 
-653 ETEEFEEVKVIA
+653 IA
-665 EAEESE
+665 EAEERKEVEVIAETEAPE
-671 EVEEIAEAEESEVEA
+671 EVEPVA
-686 FVELEETQPEMV
+686 LEEMQQEMV
-698 LDEAIEQ
+698 LNEAIEQ
-705 KSEFIHVAEADEQ
+705 KNEFIHVAEADEQ

-723 QSFANVLIAE
+723 QSFADVLI
-733 TEENKLVVEEALVAE
+733 TEEQPVAEETPVVEEQPAAEEAPIAE
-748 EQPVV
+748 EQPAAEETSVVEEQSVV
-753 EEAPIAEGKPV
+753 EEAPIAE
-764 VEEAPVAE
+764 
-772 EQLVVEEALVAEEQ
+772 EQSVAEEQ
-786 PVVEEAPIAE
+786 PVV
-796 GKSVVEEAPVAE
+796 
-808 EQLVVEET
+808 Q
-816 TIAEEKPVVPK
+816 K

-849 TRLMER
+849 ARLMER
-855 HAARTSVMQPSMG
+855 HASRTNAMQPSMS

-875 VHQVEESPVQQV
+875 VHQVEEQ
-887 VVESRVE
+887 
-894 EQPVKQV
+894 
-901 VVDPQ
+901 PQ
-906 VEEQPMQQVVV
+906 VEEKPMQQVVV

-923 QPMQQVVVEPQV
+923 
-935 KEQPMQQVVVE
+935 K
-946 PQVEVQPMQQV
+946 
-957 VVEPQVKEQPM
+957 
-968 QQVVVEPQVKE
+968 
-979 QPMQQVVVEPQ
+979 PMQQVVVEPQ
-990 VEEQLG
+990 VEEKPM
-996 QQMVVESQVEEK
+996 QQVVVEPQVEEK

-1015 EQVQKPISSTEV
+1015 EPQVEEKPMQQVVVEPQVEEKPMQQVVVEPQVEEKPMQQVVVEPQVEERPMQQVVVEPQVEEKPMQQVVEPQVQPVQQVVAEQVQKPISSTEV
-1027 QEKAYVVNQ
+1027 EEKAYVVNQ
-1036 RENDMRNVLQTPP
+1036 RENDVRNVLQTPP
-1049 TYTVPPLAL
+1049 TYTIPSLTL
-1058 LSIPRQ
+1058 LSIPQQ
-1064 AALDNKE
+1064 AALDNTE

-1423 HVKKQMKPNYLFQQ
+1423 HVKKQMKPNYLFKQ
-1437 EDLLAKTEQSESED
+1437 EDLLAKTEQAESED
-1451 ELFFDACQFVVEQGG
+1451 ELFLDACQFVVEQGG

>member
-11 KEEEQTAMNK
+11 KEEEKTAMNK
-21 EVPKQ
+21 EVSEQ

-51 AGKCRFPLIPDD
+51 AGKCRFPLIPDN
-63 GFDEDDVR
+63 GFDEEDVR
-71 EQPRF
+71 ELPRF
-76 EEQHVQSGVY
+76 EEQSVQRGTY
-86 EDQPTQRG
+86 EEQPTQRG
-94 IKVERSRRPYVEKV
+94 IKVERSRRPYVEKAV
-108 VATYE
+108 PTYE
-113 EPEVQYEPD
+113 EPEVQYEQKR
-122 PEPVVKKVSV
+122 EPVVKKASV
-132 PSQESSRRPF
+132 PSQESNRRPF

-154 NRPSVEKKVEKQEE
+154 NRPSVETKVVQAEE
-168 EKERE
+168 EERE
-173 DLEISVEGKSVVDA
+173 DLEISVEGKAVVDA
-187 WLEKKGYTLSAFS
+187 WLEKKGYTLSDFS
-200 EGQTT
+200 RGLQG
-205 TPSSSGRAGNQQEE
+205 SSSVKNKVNERSN
-219 QNHSKKEEKSVVDQ
+219 KVEEKSVVDA
-233 WLEKNGYEIERQ
+233 WLEKNGYEVERQ
-245 EPVVEEKEVVQEINT
+245 APSLEESQSDD
-260 PQEVSA
+260 Q
-266 DEFLHKTIAERT
+266 LHKTIGQHMEKEATTVQALKQEQDVVALSST
-278 EDAGKEKDVVV
+278 ED
-289 SNENSLQEELVDSQV
+289 NEETLQEESVGSKV
-304 EHEDTILAEEMKCN
+304 EHLDSILTEENECN
-318 TEIEKQTS
+318 TEIEETVVEVVANQVE
-326 EESVIVKAEEKLE
+326 EESLEDAVIVKADEKLE
-339 ETIIVEIPEE
+339 ETIIVEIPDASEAELAESKEE
-349 FAEIA
+349 ASVEL
-354 ETEEPE
+354 EESKE
-360 VEVTAETEES
+360 EAQAVELEES
-370 EEVEVTAETEES
+370 EEEAEAVELEESREEAEAVELEESKEEAEVVELEESKEEAEAMELEESKEEAEAIELEESKEEAEAMELEESKEEAEAIELEESKEEAEAAELEES
-382 EEVEVIAEAEESEEV
+382 EEEVEAIELEESKEEAEAVELEESKEEAEAMELEESKEEAEAMELEESKEEAEAAELEESEE
-397 EVTAETEESE
+397 
-407 EVEVTAETE
+407 EVEV
-416 ESEEVEVTAEAEESE
+416 
-431 EVEVTAETE
+431 
-440 EFEEVKVIAE
+440 
-450 AEESEEAE
+450 
-458 VTTET
+458 
-463 EESEEVEE
+463 
-471 IAETEESEEVE
+471 
-482 EIAEAE
+482 
-488 ESEEVEVI
+488 
-496 AEAEESEEVEV
+496 
-507 TTETEE
+507 
-513 SEEVEVTAET
+513 
-523 EESEEVEVTAEA
+523 
-535 EESEEVEVTAE
+535 
-546 TEEFEEVKVIAE
+546 
-558 AEESEEAEVTTE
+558 
-570 TEESEEVEEIA
+570 
-581 ETEESEEVEEIAEAE
+581 
-596 ESEEVEV
+596 
-603 IAEAEESEEVEV
+603 
-615 TTETE
+615 
-620 ESEEVEVTAETEES
+620 
-634 EEVEVTAEA
+634 
-643 EESEE
+643 
-648 VEVTA
+648 
-653 ETEEFEEVKVIA
+653 
-665 EAEESE
+665 
-671 EVEEIAEAEESEVEA
+671 
-686 FVELEETQPEMV
+686 VELEESKEEEPVT
-698 LDEAIEQ
+698 
-705 KSEFIHVAEADEQ
+705 EFILEETSQEIAMEETINKELVDNTPVAEQPVISQQETIEFKEEREVLVPDLEADEQ

-723 QSFANVLIAE
+723 QSFANVLI
-733 TEENKLVVEEALVAE
+733 EEAEEKKQVAE
-748 EQPVV
+748 EQP
-753 EEAPIAEGKPV
+753 AT
-764 VEEAPVAE
+764 
-772 EQLVVEEALVAEEQ
+772 Q
-786 PVVEEAPIAE
+786 
-796 GKSVVEEAPVAE
+796 
-808 EQLVVEET
+808 T
-816 TIAEEKPVVPK
+816 

-849 TRLMER
+849 KKLMER
-855 HAARTSVMQPSMG
+855 HAARTNVTQSTFG
-868 ERVENKP
+868 ERVAEK
-875 VHQVEESPVQQV
+875 
-887 VVESRVE
+887 
-894 EQPVKQV
+894 
-901 VVDPQ
+901 
-906 VEEQPMQQVVV
+906 PMQQVAV
-917 EPQVEE
+917 EA
-923 QPMQQVVVEPQV
+923 
-935 KEQPMQQVVVE
+935 
-946 PQVEVQPMQQV
+946 
-957 VVEPQVKEQPM
+957 
-968 QQVVVEPQVKE
+968 
-979 QPMQQVVVEPQ
+979 
-990 VEEQLG
+990 
-996 QQMVVESQVEEK
+996 QVEEK

-1015 EQVQKPISSTEV
+1015 EAQVEEKPVQQVVVEAQVEEKPMQQVAVEAQVEEKPMQQVVVEAQVEEKPMQQVVVEAQVEEKLVQQVVVEAQVEEKPMQQVVVAEQVQEPISSTEV

-1049 TYTVPPLAL
+1049 EYELPSLTL
-1058 LSIPRQ
+1058 LSIPQQ
-1064 AALDNKE
+1064 AALDNTE
-1071 WLEEQKE
+1071 WLEEQEE
-1078 LLDTTFNNFHVGA
+1078 LLNTTFNNFHVGA

-1227 EVKLMLI
+1227 EVKLILI

-1423 HVKKQMKPNYLFQQ
+1423 HVKKQMKPNYLFKQ
-1437 EDLLAKTEQSESED
+1437 EDLLAKSEQSESED

>member
-26 IESQPKIPRVNH
+26 MESQPKIPRVNH

-51 AGKCRFPLIPDD
+51 AGKCRFPLVPDN
-63 GFDEDDVR
+63 GFDEEDVI
-71 EQPRF
+71 EAGHF
-76 EEQHVQSGVY
+76 EEQPVQAVTY
-86 EDQPTQRG
+86 EDQPIQRG

-108 VATYE
+108 VSTYE
-113 EPEVQYEPD
+113 EPEVQYEP
-122 PEPVVKKVSV
+122 ERESVIKKASAPV
-132 PSQESSRRPF
+132 QESNRRPF

-154 NRPSVEKKVEKQEE
+154 NRPSVEKKEEKQEE
-168 EKERE
+168 VKERE
-173 DLEISVEGKSVVDA
+173 DLEISVEGKAVVDA
-187 WLEKKGYTLSAFS
+187 WLEKKGYTLSDFS
-200 EGQTT
+200 EGQAT
-205 TPSSSGRAGNQQEE
+205 SSSPSHESVGQQD
-219 QNHSKKEEKSVVDQ
+219 KKKEKSVVDQ

-245 EPVVEEKEVVQEINT
+245 EPLVEEKEVIQEVST

-266 DEFLHKTIAERT
+266 DELLHKTVAEQM
-278 EDAGKEKDVVV
+278 ESAKLEKDVVV
-289 SNENSLQEELVDSQV
+289 LNENNLQEEVVASKV
-304 EHEDTILAEEMKCN
+304 EHEDTILSEEIKRN
-318 TEIEKQTS
+318 TEIEQPTIEVEKQTS
-326 EESVIVKAEEKLE
+326 QESVIVKAEEKLE

-349 FAEIA
+349 L
-354 ETEEPE
+354 
-360 VEVTAETEES
+360 
-370 EEVEVTAETEES
+370 EEVEVITETEELEEVEVIAETEES
-382 EEVEVIAEAEESEEV
+382 EEVEVIAEAEELEEV
-397 EVTAETEESE
+397 EVIAETEETEEVEVIAETEETEEVEVIAETEETEEVEVIAETEESE
-407 EVEVTAETE
+407 EVEV
-416 ESEEVEVTAEAEESE
+416 
-431 EVEVTAETE
+431 
-440 EFEEVKVIAE
+440 IAE
-450 AEESEEAE
+450 AEEL
-458 VTTET
+458 
-463 EESEEVEE
+463 EEVEV
-471 IAETEESEEVE
+471 IAET
-482 EIAEAE
+482 
-488 ESEEVEVI
+488 EEVEVI

-507 TTETEE
+507 IT
-513 SEEVEVTAET
+513 
-523 EESEEVEVTAEA
+523 EA
-535 EESEEVEVTAE
+535 EEL
-546 TEEFEEVKVIAE
+546 
-558 AEESEEAEVTTE
+558 
-570 TEESEEVEEIA
+570 
-581 ETEESEEVEEIAEAE
+581 
-596 ESEEVEV
+596 EEVEV

-615 TTETE
+615 IAETE
-620 ESEEVEVTAETEES
+620 ELEEVEVIAETEEL
-634 EEVEVTAEA
+634 EEVEVI
-643 EESEE
+643 
-648 VEVTA
+648 A
-653 ETEEFEEVKVIA
+653 ETKAPVVETFVA
-665 EAEESE
+665 L
-671 EVEEIAEAEESEVEA
+671 EEIQQEDEV
-686 FVELEETQPEMV
+686 
-698 LDEAIEQ
+698 IEQ
-705 KSEFIHVAEADEQ
+705 NSEFIHVAEADEQ
-718 TKKDV
+718 TKNDV

-733 TEENKLVVEEALVAE
+733 TEENKR
-748 EQPVV
+748 
-753 EEAPIAEGKPV
+753 V

-772 EQLVVEEALVAEEQ
+772 EQ
-786 PVVEEAPIAE
+786 
-796 GKSVVEEAPVAE
+796 SVVEEAPVAE
-808 EQLVVEET
+808 EQSVVEE
-816 TIAEEKPVVPK
+816 APVVEEQPVVQK

-855 HAARTSVMQPSMG
+855 HAARANAMPPSVNV
-868 ERVENKP
+868 RVENKP
-875 VHQVEESPVQQV
+875 VQQEVAEPQVKEQPMQQEVVESQVEEQPMQQVVAEPQVKEQPMQQV
-887 VVESRVE
+887 VVES
-894 EQPVKQV
+894 
-901 VVDPQ
+901 Q

-917 EPQVEE
+917 ESQVEE

-946 PQVEVQPMQQV
+946 SQVE
-957 VVEPQVKEQPM
+957 EQPM
-968 QQVVVEPQVKE
+968 QQVVVESQVEE
-979 QPMQQVVVEPQ
+979 QPMQQVVVESQ
-990 VEEQLG
+990 VEEQ
-996 QQMVVESQVEEK
+996 

-1015 EQVQKPISSTEV
+1015 EQVQKPISSTEPK
-1027 QEKAYVVNQ
+1027 EKAYVVNQ
-1036 RENDMRNVLQTPP
+1036 RENDMRNVLHTPP

-1058 LSIPRQ
+1058 LSIPQ
-1064 AALDNKE
+1064 QSTLDNTE
-1071 WLEEQKE
+1071 WLDEQKE

-1269 EEMERRYELFAHAGA
+1269 DEMERRYELFAHAGA

-1291 TIVSERE
+1291 TIVSERD

-1423 HVKKQMKPNYLFQQ
+1423 HVRKQMKPNYLFKQ
-1437 EDLLAKTEQSESED
+1437 EDLLAKTEQAESED

>member
-1 MLDWMKKLFN
+1 PIA
-11 KEEEQTAMNK
+11 EEQT
-21 EVPKQ
+21 
-26 IESQPKIPRVNH
+26 I
-38 YTEAREAQMASRN
+38 
-51 AGKCRFPLIPDD
+51 
-63 GFDEDDVR
+63 
-71 EQPRF
+71 
-76 EEQHVQSGVY
+76 VQ
-86 EDQPTQRG
+86 
-94 IKVERSRRPYVEKV
+94 
-108 VATYE
+108 
-113 EPEVQYEPD
+113 
-122 PEPVVKKVSV
+122 
-132 PSQESSRRPF
+132 
-142 RPTEM
+142 
-147 ISPIYGY
+147 
-154 NRPSVEKKVEKQEE
+154 
-168 EKERE
+168 
-173 DLEISVEGKSVVDA
+173 
-187 WLEKKGYTLSAFS
+187 
-200 EGQTT
+200 
-205 TPSSSGRAGNQQEE
+205 
-219 QNHSKKEEKSVVDQ
+219 
-233 WLEKNGYEIERQ
+233 
-245 EPVVEEKEVVQEINT
+245 
-260 PQEVSA
+260 
-266 DEFLHKTIAERT
+266 
-278 EDAGKEKDVVV
+278 
-289 SNENSLQEELVDSQV
+289 
-304 EHEDTILAEEMKCN
+304 
-318 TEIEKQTS
+318 
-326 EESVIVKAEEKLE
+326 
-339 ETIIVEIPEE
+339 
-349 FAEIA
+349 
-354 ETEEPE
+354 
-360 VEVTAETEES
+360 
-370 EEVEVTAETEES
+370 
-382 EEVEVIAEAEESEEV
+382 
-397 EVTAETEESE
+397 
-407 EVEVTAETE
+407 
-416 ESEEVEVTAEAEESE
+416 
-431 EVEVTAETE
+431 
-440 EFEEVKVIAE
+440 
-450 AEESEEAE
+450 
-458 VTTET
+458 
-463 EESEEVEE
+463 
-471 IAETEESEEVE
+471 
-482 EIAEAE
+482 
-488 ESEEVEVI
+488 
-496 AEAEESEEVEV
+496 
-507 TTETEE
+507 
-513 SEEVEVTAET
+513 
-523 EESEEVEVTAEA
+523 
-535 EESEEVEVTAE
+535 
-546 TEEFEEVKVIAE
+546 
-558 AEESEEAEVTTE
+558 
-570 TEESEEVEEIA
+570 
-581 ETEESEEVEEIAEAE
+581 
-596 ESEEVEV
+596 
-603 IAEAEESEEVEV
+603 
-615 TTETE
+615 
-620 ESEEVEVTAETEES
+620 
-634 EEVEVTAEA
+634 
-643 EESEE
+643 
-648 VEVTA
+648 
-653 ETEEFEEVKVIA
+653 
-665 EAEESE
+665 
-671 EVEEIAEAEESEVEA
+671 
-686 FVELEETQPEMV
+686 
-698 LDEAIEQ
+698 
-705 KSEFIHVAEADEQ
+705 
-718 TKKDV
+718 
-723 QSFANVLIAE
+723 
-733 TEENKLVVEEALVAE
+733 
-748 EQPVV
+748 
-753 EEAPIAEGKPV
+753 
-764 VEEAPVAE
+764 
-772 EQLVVEEALVAEEQ
+772 
-786 PVVEEAPIAE
+786 
-796 GKSVVEEAPVAE
+796 
-808 EQLVVEET
+808 
-816 TIAEEKPVVPK
+816 K

-855 HAARTSVMQPSMG
+855 HAARANAMQSSMS

-875 VHQVEESPVQQV
+875 VQQVEEIPMQQV
-887 VVESRVE
+887 AVEPQVE
-894 EQPVKQV
+894 ERPMQQV

-906 VEEQPMQQVVV
+906 VEEKPMQQVAV
-917 EPQVEE
+917 EP
-923 QPMQQVVVEPQV
+923 
-935 KEQPMQQVVVE
+935 
-946 PQVEVQPMQQV
+946 
-957 VVEPQVKEQPM
+957 
-968 QQVVVEPQVKE
+968 
-979 QPMQQVVVEPQ
+979 
-990 VEEQLG
+990 
-996 QQMVVESQVEEK
+996 QVEEK

-1015 EQVQKPISSTEV
+1015 ESQVEETPMQQVAVDPQVEEKPMQQVVAEQVQKPTSSTEV

-1049 TYTVPPLAL
+1049 TYAIPPLTL
-1058 LSIPRQ
+1058 LSIPQQ
-1064 AALDNKE
+1064 AALDNTE
-1071 WLEEQKE
+1071 WLDEQKE

-1291 TIVSERE
+1291 TIVSGRE

-1359 KSNIPTRIAF
+1359 KSNIPTRVAF

-1423 HVKKQMKPNYLFQQ
+1423 HVRKQMKPNYLFKQ
-1437 EDLLAKTEQSESED
+1437 EDLLAKTEQAESED

-1492 QGIISEARGTKPRDV
+1492 QGIISEGRGTKPRDV

>member
-11 KEEEQTAMNK
+11 KEEEKTVMNK
-21 EVPKQ
+21 EVPAQ

-51 AGKCRFPLIPDD
+51 AGKCRFPLIPDN
-63 GFDEDDVR
+63 GFDEEDVR
-71 EQPRF
+71 ELPNF
-76 EEQHVQSGVY
+76 EEQPIQRGAY
-86 EDQPTQRG
+86 EEQPTQRG
-94 IKVERSRRPYVEKV
+94 IKVERSRRPYVETE
-108 VATYE
+108 APTYE
-113 EPEVQYEPD
+113 EPELQYEPE
-122 PEPVVKKVSV
+122 PEPVVKKAFV
-132 PSQESSRRPF
+132 PSQESNRRPF

-154 NRPSVEKKVEKQEE
+154 NRPSVETKVVQEE
-168 EKERE
+168 EKVRE
-173 DLEISVEGKSVVDA
+173 DLEISVEGKAVVDA
-187 WLEKKGYTLSAFS
+187 WLEKKGYTLSDFS
-200 EGQTT
+200 GVLQG
-205 TPSSSGRAGNQQEE
+205 SSSVKNGVNERSN
-219 QNHSKKEEKSVVDQ
+219 KVEEKSVVDT
-233 WLEKNGYEIERQ
+233 WLEKNGYEVERQ
-245 EPVVEEKEVVQEINT
+245 APSLEE
-260 PQEVSA
+260 SLS
-266 DEFLHKTIAERT
+266 DDLLHKTVGQHVEKEATIVQALKQEQDVVALSST
-278 EDAGKEKDVVV
+278 ED
-289 SNENSLQEELVDSQV
+289 NEETLQEESIDSKV
-304 EHEDTILAEEMKCN
+304 EHVYSILTEENECN
-318 TEIEKQTS
+318 TEIEETVAEVAANQV
-326 EESVIVKAEEKLE
+326 EEETLEDVVIVKADEKLE
-339 ETIIVEIPEE
+339 ETITIEIPDAFEE
-349 FAEIA
+349 EAK
-354 ETEEPE
+354 
-360 VEVTAETEES
+360 
-370 EEVEVTAETEES
+370 
-382 EEVEVIAEAEESEEV
+382 EAEEVV
-397 EVTAETEESE
+397 ELE
-407 EVEVTAETE
+407 
-416 ESEEVEVTAEAEESE
+416 
-431 EVEVTAETE
+431 
-440 EFEEVKVIAE
+440 K
-450 AEESEEAE
+450 SEEA
-458 VTTET
+458 T
-463 EESEEVEE
+463 EEVVELE
-471 IAETEESEEVE
+471 
-482 EIAEAE
+482 
-488 ESEEVEVI
+488 
-496 AEAEESEEVEV
+496 
-507 TTETEE
+507 
-513 SEEVEVTAET
+513 
-523 EESEEVEVTAEA
+523 
-535 EESEEVEVTAE
+535 
-546 TEEFEEVKVIAE
+546 K
-558 AEESEEAEVTTE
+558 SEEA
-570 TEESEEVEEIA
+570 TEEVVELEKPEEAAEEVVELEKPEEA
-581 ETEESEEVEEIAEAE
+581 TEEV
-596 ESEEVEV
+596 
-603 IAEAEESEEVEV
+603 
-615 TTETE
+615 
-620 ESEEVEVTAETEES
+620 
-634 EEVEVTAEA
+634 
-643 EESEE
+643 
-648 VEVTA
+648 
-653 ETEEFEEVKVIA
+653 
-665 EAEESE
+665 
-671 EVEEIAEAEESEVEA
+671 
-686 FVELEETQPEMV
+686 VELEETE
-698 LDEAIEQ
+698 EAIEEVAELEEAEEATEEVVELE
-705 KSEFIHVAEADEQ
+705 KSEEAAEEVVELEEAKEATEEVVELEETKEATEEVVELEKSEEATEEVAELEGTKEEEPISQETVIEETMNTDLVENTPVAEQPVISQQETITFKEESEVFVPVSETDEQ

-723 QSFANVLIAE
+723 QNFANVLI
-733 TEENKLVVEEALVAE
+733 EEAEEKKQVAE
-748 EQPVV
+748 EQP
-753 EEAPIAEGKPV
+753 
-764 VEEAPVAE
+764 
-772 EQLVVEEALVAEEQ
+772 ALQ
-786 PVVEEAPIAE
+786 I
-796 GKSVVEEAPVAE
+796 
-808 EQLVVEET
+808 
-816 TIAEEKPVVPK
+816 

-849 TRLMER
+849 KKLMER
-855 HAARTSVMQPSMG
+855 HAARTNVMQSTVS
-868 ERVENKP
+868 ERVEEKP
-875 VHQVEESPVQQV
+875 VQQVVVEPQAEEKPMQQVVVDLQVEEKPVQQVVVDPQVEEKPVQQVVVDPQVEESPVQQV
-887 VVESRVE
+887 VVE
-894 EQPVKQV
+894 P
-901 VVDPQ
+901 
-906 VEEQPMQQVVV
+906 
-917 EPQVEE
+917 
-923 QPMQQVVVEPQV
+923 
-935 KEQPMQQVVVE
+935 
-946 PQVEVQPMQQV
+946 
-957 VVEPQVKEQPM
+957 
-968 QQVVVEPQVKE
+968 
-979 QPMQQVVVEPQ
+979 
-990 VEEQLG
+990 
-996 QQMVVESQVEEK
+996 QVEEK

-1015 EQVQKPISSTEV
+1015 AGQVQESISSTEV

-1036 RENDMRNVLQTPP
+1036 KENDMRNVLQAPP
-1049 TYTVPPLAL
+1049 KYELPPLTL
-1058 LSIPRQ
+1058 LSIPQQ
-1064 AALDNKE
+1064 AALDNTE
-1071 WLEEQKE
+1071 WLEEQEE
-1078 LLDTTFNNFHVGA
+1078 LLNTTFNNFHVGA

-1227 EVKLMLI
+1227 EVKLILI

-1291 TIVSERE
+1291 TIVSGRE

-1412 VSDDEIEKTVD
+1412 VSDDEIERTVD
-1423 HVKKQMKPNYLFQQ
+1423 HVKKQMKPNYLFKQ
-1437 EDLLAKTEQSESED
+1437 EDLLAKSEQSESED

-1492 QGIISEARGTKPRDV
+1492 QGIISEGRGTKPRDV

>member
-26 IESQPKIPRVNH
+26 VESQPKIPRVNH

-51 AGKCRFPLIPDD
+51 AGKCRFPLVPDN
-63 GFDEDDVR
+63 GFDEEDVI
-71 EQPRF
+71 ETGHF
-76 EEQHVQSGVY
+76 EEQPVQAVTY
-86 EDQPTQRG
+86 ENEPIQRG
-94 IKVERSRRPYVEKV
+94 IKVERSRRQYVEKV
-108 VATYE
+108 VSTYE
-113 EPEVQYEPD
+113 EPQMRYEPER
-122 PEPVVKKVSV
+122 EPVVKKAST
-132 PSQESSRRPF
+132 PAQESNRRPF

-154 NRPSVEKKVEKQEE
+154 NRPSVEKKEEKQEE
-168 EKERE
+168 VKERE

-187 WLEKKGYTLSAFS
+187 WLEKKGYTLSDFS
-200 EGQTT
+200 EGQAPT
-205 TPSSSGRAGNQQEE
+205 SSSHRAANQQGERQYEE
-219 QNHSKKEEKSVVDQ
+219 SKKEEKSVVDQ

-245 EPVVEEKEVVQEINT
+245 EPIVEEKEVVQEMSA
-260 PQEVSA
+260 PQEVPA
-266 DEFLHKTIAERT
+266 AELLHETIAERM
-278 EDAGKEKDVVV
+278 EGAKQESDVVDK
-289 SNENSLQEELVDSQV
+289 NILQEELVDSKV
-304 EHEDTILAEEMKCN
+304 EHEDTILSEEIKRS
-318 TEIEKQTS
+318 TEIEQPTIEVEKQAP

-339 ETIIVEIPEE
+339 ETIVVEIPEE
-349 FAEIA
+349 VEVIA
-354 ETEEPE
+354 EAEEPE
-360 VEVTAETEES
+360 EVEVIAETEES
-370 EEVEVTAETEES
+370 EEVEVTAETEELEEVEVVAETEELEEVEVIAETEEL

-397 EVTAETEESE
+397 EV
-407 EVEVTAETE
+407 
-416 ESEEVEVTAEAEESE
+416 
-431 EVEVTAETE
+431 
-440 EFEEVKVIAE
+440 
-450 AEESEEAE
+450 
-458 VTTET
+458 
-463 EESEEVEE
+463 
-471 IAETEESEEVE
+471 IAETEAPEEVE
-482 EIAEAE
+482 PVA
-488 ESEEVEVI
+488 
-496 AEAEESEEVEV
+496 
-507 TTETEE
+507 
-513 SEEVEVTAET
+513 
-523 EESEEVEVTAEA
+523 
-535 EESEEVEVTAE
+535 
-546 TEEFEEVKVIAE
+546 
-558 AEESEEAEVTTE
+558 
-570 TEESEEVEEIA
+570 
-581 ETEESEEVEEIAEAE
+581 
-596 ESEEVEV
+596 
-603 IAEAEESEEVEV
+603 
-615 TTETE
+615 
-620 ESEEVEVTAETEES
+620 
-634 EEVEVTAEA
+634 
-643 EESEE
+643 
-648 VEVTA
+648 
-653 ETEEFEEVKVIA
+653 
-665 EAEESE
+665 
-671 EVEEIAEAEESEVEA
+671 
-686 FVELEETQPEMV
+686 LEEMQQEMV
-698 LDEAIEQ
+698 LNEAIEQ
-705 KSEFIHVAEADEQ
+705 KNEFIHVAVADEQ

-723 QSFANVLIAE
+723 QSFADVLIAE
-733 TEENKLVVEEALVAE
+733 EQSVVEETPIVEEQPVAE
-748 EQPVV
+748 ETSIVEEQPVAEEAPVVEEQSVVEETPIVEEQPAAEEAPVVEEQSVAEETPIVEEAPVVEGQSVV
-753 EEAPIAEGKPV
+753 EEAPIAEEQPV
-764 VEEAPVAE
+764 AEETSVVEEQPVAEETSIVEEQPVAEEAPV
-772 EQLVVEEALVAEEQ
+772 VEEQ
-786 PVVEEAPIAE
+786 PVV
-796 GKSVVEEAPVAE
+796 
-808 EQLVVEET
+808 Q
-816 TIAEEKPVVPK
+816 K

-849 TRLMER
+849 ARLMER
-855 HAARTSVMQPSMG
+855 HASRTNGMQSSMS

-875 VHQVEESPVQQV
+875 VHQVEEQ
-887 VVESRVE
+887 
-894 EQPVKQV
+894 
-901 VVDPQ
+901 PQ
-906 VEEQPMQQVVV
+906 VEEKPMQQVVV

-923 QPMQQVVVEPQV
+923 KQMQQ
-935 KEQPMQQVVVE
+935 VVE
-946 PQVEVQPMQQV
+946 PQVE
-957 VVEPQVKEQPM
+957 EK
-968 QQVVVEPQVKE
+968 
-979 QPMQQVVVEPQ
+979 PMQQVVVEPQ
-990 VEEQLG
+990 VEEKPM
-996 QQMVVESQVEEK
+996 QQVVVEPQVEEKLMQQVVVEPQVEEK

-1015 EQVQKPISSTEV
+1015 EPQVEEKPMQQVVVEPQVEEKPVQQVVEEQVQKPISSTEV
-1027 QEKAYVVNQ
+1027 EEKAYVVNQ
-1036 RENDMRNVLQTPP
+1036 RENDVRNVLQTPP
-1049 TYTVPPLAL
+1049 TYTIPSLTL
-1058 LSIPRQ
+1058 LSIPQQ
-1064 AALDNKE
+1064 AALDNTE

-1291 TIVSERE
+1291 TIVSGRE

-1423 HVKKQMKPNYLFQQ
+1423 HVKKQMKPNYLFKQ
-1437 EDLLAKTEQSESED
+1437 EDLLAKTEQAESED
-1451 ELFFDACQFVVEQGG
+1451 ELFLDACQFVVEQGG

-1492 QGIISEARGTKPRDV
+1492 QGIISEGRGTKPRDV

>member
-51 AGKCRFPLIPDD
+51 AGKCRFPLVPDN
-63 GFDEDDVR
+63 GFDEEDESEVN
-71 EQPRF
+71 RF
-76 EEQHVQSGVY
+76 EEQPVQGVTY
-86 EDQPTQRG
+86 EEPTAQRG

-108 VATYE
+108 VSTYE
-113 EPEVQYEPD
+113 EPEVQYEPVR
-122 PEPVVKKVSV
+122 ESVVKKASA
-132 PSQESSRRPF
+132 PSQESNRRPF

-154 NRPSVEKKVEKQEE
+154 NRPSVEKKEEKQEE
-168 EKERE
+168 VKERE

-187 WLEKKGYTLSAFS
+187 WLEKKGYKLSDFS
-200 EGQTT
+200 EGQAPT
-205 TPSSSGRAGNQQEE
+205 SSSHRAANQQGEQQYEE
-219 QNHSKKEEKSVVDQ
+219 NKKEEKSVVDQ

-245 EPVVEEKEVVQEINT
+245 VPLVEEKEVIQEMST

-266 DEFLHKTIAERT
+266 DELLHKTVAEQM
-278 EDAGKEKDVVV
+278 ESAKLEKDVVV
-289 SNENSLQEELVDSQV
+289 LNENNLQEELVASKV
-304 EHEDTILAEEMKCN
+304 EHEDTILSEEIKRN
-318 TEIEKQTS
+318 TEIKQPTIEVEKQAP

-349 FAEIA
+349 VSKVEVIVETEELEEVVMETEAPEEVEAEGSEEVEVIA
-354 ETEEPE
+354 ETEE
-360 VEVTAETEES
+360 VEVIAETEELEEVVMETEAPEEVEAEGS
-370 EEVEVTAETEES
+370 EEVEVIAETKEPEEVVMETEEVEVIAEAKELEEVEVIAEVKEL
-382 EEVEVIAEAEESEEV
+382 EEVEVIAEAEESG
-397 EVTAETEESE
+397 
-407 EVEVTAETE
+407 
-416 ESEEVEVTAEAEESE
+416 EAE
-431 EVEVTAETE
+431 
-440 EFEEVKVIAE
+440 VIAE
-450 AEESEEAE
+450 AEEL
-458 VTTET
+458 
-463 EESEEVEE
+463 
-471 IAETEESEEVE
+471 
-482 EIAEAE
+482 
-488 ESEEVEVI
+488 EEVEVI
-496 AEAEESEEVEV
+496 AEAEE
-507 TTETEE
+507 T
-513 SEEVEVTAET
+513 
-523 EESEEVEVTAEA
+523 
-535 EESEEVEVTAE
+535 
-546 TEEFEEVKVIAE
+546 
-558 AEESEEAEVTTE
+558 
-570 TEESEEVEEIA
+570 
-581 ETEESEEVEEIAEAE
+581 
-596 ESEEVEV
+596 EV
-603 IAEAEESEEVEV
+603 IAETKAPVVETFV
-615 TTETE
+615 
-620 ESEEVEVTAETEES
+620 AL
-634 EEVEVTAEA
+634 
-643 EESEE
+643 
-648 VEVTA
+648 
-653 ETEEFEEVKVIA
+653 
-665 EAEESE
+665 
-671 EVEEIAEAEESEVEA
+671 EEIQQE
-686 FVELEETQPEMV
+686 
-698 LDEAIEQ
+698 DEAIEQ

-733 TEENKLVVEEALVAE
+733 TEENRRVVEEAQVVEEQRVVEEAPVVEEQRVVEETPIAE

-753 EEAPIAEGKPV
+753 
-764 VEEAPVAE
+764 
-772 EQLVVEEALVAEEQ
+772 Q
-786 PVVEEAPIAE
+786 
-796 GKSVVEEAPVAE
+796 
-808 EQLVVEET
+808 
-816 TIAEEKPVVPK
+816 K

-855 HAARTSVMQPSMG
+855 HAARANAMQPSANV
-868 ERVENKP
+868 RVENKP
-875 VHQVEESPVQQV
+875 VQQEVAEPQVEERPVQQVAEPQVEERPVQQV
-887 VVESRVE
+887 VAE
-894 EQPVKQV
+894 
-901 VVDPQ
+901 PQ
-906 VEEQPMQQVVV
+906 VEERPVQQVVAEPQVEENPMQQVVAEPQVEENPMQQVVV

-923 QPMQQVVVEPQV
+923 RPV
-935 KEQPMQQVVVE
+935 
-946 PQVEVQPMQQV
+946 
-957 VVEPQVKEQPM
+957 
-968 QQVVVEPQVKE
+968 
-979 QPMQQVVVEPQ
+979 QQVVVEPQ
-990 VEEQLG
+990 VEERPV
-996 QQMVVESQVEEK
+996 QQVVVEPQVEERPVQQVAEPQVEERPVQQVVAEPQVEEQ

-1036 RENDMRNVLQTPP
+1036 RENDMRNVLHTTP

-1058 LSIPRQ
+1058 LSIPQ
-1064 AALDNKE
+1064 QSALDNTE

-1423 HVKKQMKPNYLFQQ
+1423 HVKKQMKPNYLFKQ
-1437 EDLLAKTEQSESED
+1437 EDLLAKTEQAESED
-1451 ELFFDACQFVVEQGG
+1451 ELFLDACQFVVEQGG

-1492 QGIISEARGTKPRDV
+1492 QGIISEGRGTKPRDV

>member
-11 KEEEQTAMNK
+11 KEEEQTALNK
-21 EVPKQ
+21 EVQKQ

-51 AGKCRFPLIPDD
+51 AGKCRFPLVPDN
-63 GFDEDDVR
+63 GFDEEDER
-71 EQPRF
+71 EVDHF
-76 EEQHVQSGVY
+76 EEQPVQGVTY
-86 EDQPTQRG
+86 EEPTAQRG
-94 IKVERSRRPYVEKV
+94 IQVERSRRPYVEKV
-108 VATYE
+108 VSTYE
-113 EPEVQYEPD
+113 EPEVQYEPVR
-122 PEPVVKKVSV
+122 EAVVKKASA
-132 PSQESSRRPF
+132 PSQESNRRPF

-168 EKERE
+168 VKERE
-173 DLEISVEGKSVVDA
+173 DLEISVEGKAVVDA
-187 WLEKKGYTLSAFS
+187 WLEKKGYTLSDFS
-200 EGQTT
+200 EGQAT
-205 TPSSSGRAGNQQEE
+205 SSSPSHESVGQQD
-219 QNHSKKEEKSVVDQ
+219 KKQEKSVVDQ

-245 EPVVEEKEVVQEINT
+245 EPLVEEKEVIQGMST

-266 DEFLHKTIAERT
+266 DELLHKTVAEQM
-278 EDAGKEKDVVV
+278 ESAKLEKDVVV
-289 SNENSLQEELVDSQV
+289 LNENNLQEELVASKV
-304 EHEDTILAEEMKCN
+304 EHEDTILSEEIKRN
-318 TEIEKQTS
+318 TEIKQPTIEVEKQAP
-326 EESVIVKAEEKLE
+326 EESVIVKAEEKLA

-349 FAEIA
+349 PEEVEVIT

-360 VEVTAETEES
+360 EVEVITETEEP
-370 EEVEVTAETEES
+370 EEVEVITETEEL
-382 EEVEVIAEAEESEEV
+382 EEVEVIAESEEV
-397 EVTAETEESE
+397 EV
-407 EVEVTAETE
+407 
-416 ESEEVEVTAEAEESE
+416 
-431 EVEVTAETE
+431 
-440 EFEEVKVIAE
+440 
-450 AEESEEAE
+450 
-458 VTTET
+458 
-463 EESEEVEE
+463 
-471 IAETEESEEVE
+471 
-482 EIAEAE
+482 IAEAE

-507 TTETEE
+507 
-513 SEEVEVTAET
+513 
-523 EESEEVEVTAEA
+523 
-535 EESEEVEVTAE
+535 
-546 TEEFEEVKVIAE
+546 
-558 AEESEEAEVTTE
+558 
-570 TEESEEVEEIA
+570 IA
-581 ETEESEEVEEIAEAE
+581 ETEEP
-596 ESEEVEV
+596 EEVEV

-615 TTETE
+615 IAETE
-620 ESEEVEVTAETEES
+620 ELEEVEVIAETEEPEEVEVIAETEELEEVEVIAEAEELEEVEVIAETEEPEEVEVIAETEEPEEVEVIAETEES
-634 EEVEVTAEA
+634 EEVEV
-643 EESEE
+643 
-648 VEVTA
+648 
-653 ETEEFEEVKVIA
+653 IA
-665 EAEESE
+665 EIKAPVVETF
-671 EVEEIAEAEESEVEA
+671 VALEEIQQE
-686 FVELEETQPEMV
+686 
-698 LDEAIEQ
+698 DEAIEQ

-718 TKKDV
+718 TKNDV
-723 QSFANVLIAE
+723 QSFANVLLAE
-733 TEENKLVVEEALVAE
+733 TEENKR
-748 EQPVV
+748 
-753 EEAPIAEGKPV
+753 V

-772 EQLVVEEALVAEEQ
+772 EQRVVEETPVAEEQ
-786 PVVEEAPIAE
+786 R
-796 GKSVVEEAPVAE
+796 VVEEAPVAE
-808 EQLVVEET
+808 EQRVVEEAPV
-816 TIAEEKPVVPK
+816 AEEQPVVKK
-827 EEPKRE
+827 EEPERE

-855 HAARTSVMQPSMG
+855 HAARANAMQHSVNV
-868 ERVENKP
+868 RVENR
-875 VHQVEESPVQQV
+875 PVQQV
-887 VVESRVE
+887 VAEPQVE
-894 EQPVKQV
+894 EQPVQQV
-901 VVDPQ
+901 VAEPQVEEQLVQQVVAEPQVEEQLMQQVVAEPQ
-906 VEEQPMQQVVV
+906 VEEQPMQQVVA

-923 QPMQQVVVEPQV
+923 QPMQQVVVESQV
-935 KEQPMQQVVVE
+935 EEQPMQQVVVE
-946 PQVEVQPMQQV
+946 S
-957 VVEPQVKEQPM
+957 
-968 QQVVVEPQVKE
+968 
-979 QPMQQVVVEPQ
+979 Q
-990 VEEQLG
+990 VEEQS
-996 QQMVVESQVEEK
+996 V
-1008 PMQQVVV
+1008 QQVVAEPQMEERPV
-1015 EQVQKPISSTEV
+1015 QQVVEEQVQKPISSTEV

-1036 RENDMRNVLQTPP
+1036 RENDMRNVLHTPP

-1058 LSIPRQ
+1058 LSIPQ
-1064 AALDNKE
+1064 QSALDNTE
-1071 WLEEQKE
+1071 WLDEQKE

-1423 HVKKQMKPNYLFQQ
+1423 HVRKQMKPNYLFKQ
-1437 EDLLAKTEQSESED
+1437 EDLLAKTEQAESED
-1451 ELFFDACQFVVEQGG
+1451 ELFFEACQFVVEQGG

-1478 GYNRAARLIEEMES
+1478 GYNRAARLIEEMQS

>member
-26 IESQPKIPRVNH
+26 VESQPKIPRVNH

-51 AGKCRFPLIPDD
+51 AGKCRFPLVPDN
-63 GFDEDDVR
+63 GFDEEDVI
-71 EQPRF
+71 ETGHF
-76 EEQHVQSGVY
+76 EEQPVRAVTY
-86 EDQPTQRG
+86 ENQPVQRG
-94 IKVERSRRPYVEKV
+94 IKVERSRRQYVEKV
-108 VATYE
+108 VSTYE
-113 EPEVQYEPD
+113 EPEMQYEPER
-122 PEPVVKKVSV
+122 EPVVKKASA
-132 PSQESSRRPF
+132 PSQESNRRPF

-154 NRPSVEKKVEKQEE
+154 NRPSVEKKEEKQEE
-168 EKERE
+168 VKERE

-187 WLEKKGYTLSAFS
+187 WLEKKGYKLSDFS
-200 EGQTT
+200 EGQAPT
-205 TPSSSGRAGNQQEE
+205 SSSHRAANQQGEQQYEE
-219 QNHSKKEEKSVVDQ
+219 NKKEEKSVVDQ

-245 EPVVEEKEVVQEINT
+245 VPLVEEKEVIQEMST

-266 DEFLHKTIAERT
+266 DELLHKTVAEQM
-278 EDAGKEKDVVV
+278 ESAKLEKDVVV
-289 SNENSLQEELVDSQV
+289 LNENNLQEELVASKV
-304 EHEDTILAEEMKCN
+304 EHEDTILSEEIKRN
-318 TEIEKQTS
+318 TEIKQPTIEVEKQAP

-349 FAEIA
+349 VSKVEVIA
-354 ETEEPE
+354 ETEELEE
-360 VEVTAETEES
+360 VVMETEAP
-370 EEVEVTAETEES
+370 EEVEVIAEAKELEEVEVIAETEES
-382 EEVEVIAEAEESEEV
+382 EEVEVIAEAEESEEA
-397 EVTAETEESE
+397 EVIAETEESE
-407 EVEVTAETE
+407 EVEV
-416 ESEEVEVTAEAEESE
+416 
-431 EVEVTAETE
+431 
-440 EFEEVKVIAE
+440 
-450 AEESEEAE
+450 
-458 VTTET
+458 
-463 EESEEVEE
+463 
-471 IAETEESEEVE
+471 IAET
-482 EIAEAE
+482 E

-496 AEAEESEEVEV
+496 AEAEESEEAEV
-507 TTETEE
+507 ITETEE
-513 SEEVEVTAET
+513 SEEVEVIAEAKESEEVEVIAEAKESEEVEVIAET
-523 EESEEVEVTAEA
+523 EESEEVEV
-535 EESEEVEVTAE
+535 
-546 TEEFEEVKVIAE
+546 
-558 AEESEEAEVTTE
+558 
-570 TEESEEVEEIA
+570 IA
-581 ETEESEEVEEIAEAE
+581 ETEESEEVEVIAEAKELEEVEVITETE

-603 IAEAEESEEVEV
+603 IAEAEE
-615 TTETE
+615 TE
-620 ESEEVEVTAETEES
+620 
-634 EEVEVTAEA
+634 
-643 EESEE
+643 
-648 VEVTA
+648 
-653 ETEEFEEVKVIA
+653 VIA
-665 EAEESE
+665 ETKAPVVETF
-671 EVEEIAEAEESEVEA
+671 VALEEIQQE
-686 FVELEETQPEMV
+686 
-698 LDEAIEQ
+698 DEAIEQ

-733 TEENKLVVEEALVAE
+733 TEENRRVVEEAQVAEEQRVVEEAQVAEEQRVVEEAQVAEEQRVVEEAQVAEEQRVVEEAPVVEEQRVVEETPIAE

-753 EEAPIAEGKPV
+753 
-764 VEEAPVAE
+764 
-772 EQLVVEEALVAEEQ
+772 Q
-786 PVVEEAPIAE
+786 
-796 GKSVVEEAPVAE
+796 
-808 EQLVVEET
+808 
-816 TIAEEKPVVPK
+816 K

-855 HAARTSVMQPSMG
+855 HAARANAMQPSANV
-868 ERVENKP
+868 RVENKP
-875 VHQVEESPVQQV
+875 VQQEVAEPQVEERPVQQV
-887 VVESRVE
+887 VAE
-894 EQPVKQV
+894 
-901 VVDPQ
+901 PQ
-906 VEEQPMQQVVV
+906 VEENPMQQVVV

-923 QPMQQVVVEPQV
+923 RPV
-935 KEQPMQQVVVE
+935 
-946 PQVEVQPMQQV
+946 
-957 VVEPQVKEQPM
+957 
-968 QQVVVEPQVKE
+968 
-979 QPMQQVVVEPQ
+979 QQVVVEPQ
-990 VEEQLG
+990 VEERPV
-996 QQMVVESQVEEK
+996 QQVVAEPQVEERPVQQVVEPQVEERPVQQVAEPQVEEQ

-1036 RENDMRNVLQTPP
+1036 RENDMRNVLHTPP

-1058 LSIPRQ
+1058 LSIPQ
-1064 AALDNKE
+1064 QSALDNTE

-1423 HVKKQMKPNYLFQQ
+1423 HVKKQMKPNYLFKQ
-1437 EDLLAKTEQSESED
+1437 EDLLAKTEQAESED
-1451 ELFFDACQFVVEQGG
+1451 ELFLDACQFVVEQGG

-1492 QGIISEARGTKPRDV
+1492 QGIISEGRGTKPRDV

>member
-11 KEEEQTAMNK
+11 KEEEQTAINK

-51 AGKCRFPLIPDD
+51 AGKCRFPLVPDN
-63 GFDEDDVR
+63 GFDEEDVIATGH
-71 EQPRF
+71 F
-76 EEQHVQSGVY
+76 EEQPVQVVTY
-86 EDQPTQRG
+86 ENQPTQRG
-94 IKVERSRRPYVEKV
+94 VKVERSRRQYVEKV
-108 VATYE
+108 VSTYE
-113 EPEVQYEPD
+113 EPEVQYEPER
-122 PEPVVKKVSV
+122 EPVVKKASA
-132 PSQESSRRPF
+132 PSQESNRRPF

-168 EKERE
+168 KKERE

-187 WLEKKGYTLSAFS
+187 WLEKKGYTLSDFS
-200 EGQTT
+200 EGQATN
-205 TPSSSGRAGNQQEE
+205 SSSHEGIDQRDQQ
-219 QNHSKKEEKSVVDQ
+219 NKKEEKSVVDR
-233 WLEKNGYEIERQ
+233 WLEKNGYEIESQ
-245 EPVVEEKEVVQEINT
+245 EPIVEEKEVVQEISAQQAV
-260 PQEVSA
+260 PAGEVP
-266 DEFLHKTIAERT
+266 HQTIAERM
-278 EDAGKEKDVVV
+278 EDAKQESDVVAQ
-289 SNENSLQEELVDSQV
+289 NILQTELVDSKV
-304 EHEDTILAEEMKCN
+304 EHEDTILSEETKRN
-318 TEIEKQTS
+318 TEIEQPTIEVEKQAP

-349 FAEIA
+349 VEVIA
-354 ETEEPE
+354 EAEEL
-360 VEVTAETEES
+360 
-370 EEVEVTAETEES
+370 EEVEVIAEAEELEEVEVIAETEES
-382 EEVEVIAEAEESEEV
+382 EEVEVIAEAEELEEV
-397 EVTAETEESE
+397 E
-407 EVEVTAETE
+407 
-416 ESEEVEVTAEAEESE
+416 
-431 EVEVTAETE
+431 
-440 EFEEVKVIAE
+440 VIAE
-450 AEESEEAE
+450 AEEL
-458 VTTET
+458 
-463 EESEEVEE
+463 EEVEV
-471 IAETEESEEVE
+471 IAET
-482 EIAEAE
+482 E

-496 AEAEESEEVEV
+496 AEAEEL
-507 TTETEE
+507 
-513 SEEVEVTAET
+513 
-523 EESEEVEVTAEA
+523 
-535 EESEEVEVTAE
+535 
-546 TEEFEEVKVIAE
+546 
-558 AEESEEAEVTTE
+558 
-570 TEESEEVEEIA
+570 
-581 ETEESEEVEEIAEAE
+581 
-596 ESEEVEV
+596 EEVEV
-603 IAEAEESEEVEV
+603 IAEAEELEEVE
-615 TTETE
+615 
-620 ESEEVEVTAETEES
+620 
-634 EEVEVTAEA
+634 
-643 EESEE
+643 
-648 VEVTA
+648 
-653 ETEEFEEVKVIA
+653 VIA
-665 EAEESE
+665 EAEELE
-671 EVEEIAEAEESEVEA
+671 EVEVITETEEPEEVEVIVEAEELEEVEVITETEELEEVEVIAEAPEEAEPV
-686 FVELEETQPEMV
+686 VLEETQQEMV
-698 LDEAIEQ
+698 LNEAIEQ
-705 KSEFIHVAEADEQ
+705 TNEFIHVAEADEQ

-733 TEENKLVVEEALVAE
+733 EQRVVEEAPIAEEQRVVEEAPITEEQRVVEEAQIAEEQQVVEEAPIAEEQRVVEEAPIAEEQRVVEEAPIAEEQRVVEEAPIAE

-753 EEAPIAEGKPV
+753 EEASI
-764 VEEAPVAE
+764 AE
-772 EQLVVEEALVAEEQ
+772 EQS
-786 PVVEEAPIAE
+786 VVEEAPIAE
-796 GKSVVEEAPVAE
+796 
-808 EQLVVEET
+808 EQPIVQ
-816 TIAEEKPVVPK
+816 K

-855 HAARTSVMQPSMG
+855 HAARANAMQSSMS

-875 VHQVEESPVQQV
+875 VQQVEETPVQQV
-887 VVESRVE
+887 A
-894 EQPVKQV
+894 
-901 VVDPQ
+901 
-906 VEEQPMQQVVV
+906 V

-923 QPMQQVVVEPQV
+923 KPMQQVAVEP
-935 KEQPMQQVVVE
+935 
-946 PQVEVQPMQQV
+946 
-957 VVEPQVKEQPM
+957 
-968 QQVVVEPQVKE
+968 
-979 QPMQQVVVEPQ
+979 
-990 VEEQLG
+990 
-996 QQMVVESQVEEK
+996 QVEEK

-1015 EQVQKPISSTEV
+1015 EPQMEEIPMQQVAVEPQVEETPVQQVVVESQVEETPMQQVAVDPQVEEKPMQQVVAEQVQKPTSSTEV

-1049 TYTVPPLAL
+1049 TYAIPPLTL
-1058 LSIPRQ
+1058 LSIPQQ
-1064 AALDNKE
+1064 AALDNTE
-1071 WLEEQKE
+1071 WLDEQKE

-1291 TIVSERE
+1291 TIVSGRE

-1423 HVKKQMKPNYLFQQ
+1423 HVRKQMKPNYLFKQ
-1437 EDLLAKTEQSESED
+1437 EDLLAKTEQAESED

-1492 QGIISEARGTKPRDV
+1492 QGIISEGRGTKPRDV

>member
-51 AGKCRFPLIPDD
+51 AGKCRFPLVPDN
-63 GFDEDDVR
+63 GFDEEDESEVN
-71 EQPRF
+71 RF
-76 EEQHVQSGVY
+76 EEQPVQGVAY
-86 EDQPTQRG
+86 EEPTAQRG

-108 VATYE
+108 VSTYE
-113 EPEVQYEPD
+113 EPEVQYEPVR
-122 PEPVVKKVSV
+122 ESVVKKASA
-132 PSQESSRRPF
+132 PSQESNRRPF

-168 EKERE
+168 VKERE

-187 WLEKKGYTLSAFS
+187 WLEKKGYKLSDFS
-200 EGQTT
+200 EGQAPT
-205 TPSSSGRAGNQQEE
+205 SSSHRAANQQGEQQYEE
-219 QNHSKKEEKSVVDQ
+219 NKKEEKSVVDQ

-245 EPVVEEKEVVQEINT
+245 VPLVEEKEVIKEMST

-266 DEFLHKTIAERT
+266 DELLHKTVAEQM
-278 EDAGKEKDVVV
+278 ESAKLEKDVVV
-289 SNENSLQEELVDSQV
+289 LNENNLQEELVASKV
-304 EHEDTILAEEMKCN
+304 EHEDTILSEEIKRN
-318 TEIEKQTS
+318 TEIKQPTIEVEKQAP

-349 FAEIA
+349 VSKVEVIA
-354 ETEEPE
+354 ETEELEE
-360 VEVTAETEES
+360 VVMETEAP
-370 EEVEVTAETEES
+370 EEVEVIAEAKELEEVEVIAETEES
-382 EEVEVIAEAEESEEV
+382 EEVEVIAEAEE
-397 EVTAETEESE
+397 T
-407 EVEVTAETE
+407 
-416 ESEEVEVTAEAEESE
+416 
-431 EVEVTAETE
+431 
-440 EFEEVKVIAE
+440 
-450 AEESEEAE
+450 
-458 VTTET
+458 
-463 EESEEVEE
+463 
-471 IAETEESEEVE
+471 
-482 EIAEAE
+482 
-488 ESEEVEVI
+488 EVI
-496 AEAEESEEVEV
+496 AETKAPVVETFV
-507 TTETEE
+507 
-513 SEEVEVTAET
+513 AL
-523 EESEEVEVTAEA
+523 
-535 EESEEVEVTAE
+535 
-546 TEEFEEVKVIAE
+546 
-558 AEESEEAEVTTE
+558 
-570 TEESEEVEEIA
+570 EEIQQ
-581 ETEESEEVEEIAEAE
+581 E
-596 ESEEVEV
+596 
-603 IAEAEESEEVEV
+603 
-615 TTETE
+615 
-620 ESEEVEVTAETEES
+620 
-634 EEVEVTAEA
+634 
-643 EESEE
+643 
-648 VEVTA
+648 
-653 ETEEFEEVKVIA
+653 
-665 EAEESE
+665 
-671 EVEEIAEAEESEVEA
+671 
-686 FVELEETQPEMV
+686 
-698 LDEAIEQ
+698 DEAIEQ

-733 TEENKLVVEEALVAE
+733 TEENRR
-748 EQPVV
+748 
-753 EEAPIAEGKPV
+753 V
-764 VEEAPVAE
+764 VEEAPVVE
-772 EQLVVEEALVAEEQ
+772 EQR
-786 PVVEEAPIAE
+786 
-796 GKSVVEEAPVAE
+796 VVEEAPVVE
-808 EQLVVEET
+808 EQRVVEET
-816 TIAEEKPVVPK
+816 QVVEEQPVVQK

-855 HAARTSVMQPSMG
+855 HAARANAMQPSANV
-868 ERVENKP
+868 RVENKP
-875 VHQVEESPVQQV
+875 VQQEVAEPQVEERPVQQV
-887 VVESRVE
+887 VAE
-894 EQPVKQV
+894 
-901 VVDPQ
+901 PQ
-906 VEEQPMQQVVV
+906 VEENPMQQVVV

-923 QPMQQVVVEPQV
+923 RPVQQVVAEPQVEEKPMQQVVA
-935 KEQPMQQVVVE
+935 
-946 PQVEVQPMQQV
+946 
-957 VVEPQVKEQPM
+957 
-968 QQVVVEPQVKE
+968 
-979 QPMQQVVVEPQ
+979 EPQ
-990 VEEQLG
+990 VEENPM
-996 QQMVVESQVEEK
+996 QQVVESQVEER
-1008 PMQQVVV
+1008 PVQQVVV

-1036 RENDMRNVLQTPP
+1036 RENDMRNVLYTPP

-1058 LSIPRQ
+1058 LSIPQ
-1064 AALDNKE
+1064 QSALDNTE

-1423 HVKKQMKPNYLFQQ
+1423 HVKKQMKPNYLFKQ
-1437 EDLLAKTEQSESED
+1437 EDLLAKTEQAESED
-1451 ELFFDACQFVVEQGG
+1451 ELFLDACQFVVEQGG

-1492 QGIISEARGTKPRDV
+1492 QGIISEGRGTKPRDV

>member
-1 MLDWMKKLFN
+1 
-11 KEEEQTAMNK
+11 
-21 EVPKQ
+21 
-26 IESQPKIPRVNH
+26 
-38 YTEAREAQMASRN
+38 
-51 AGKCRFPLIPDD
+51 
-63 GFDEDDVR
+63 
-71 EQPRF
+71 
-76 EEQHVQSGVY
+76 
-86 EDQPTQRG
+86 
-94 IKVERSRRPYVEKV
+94 
-108 VATYE
+108 
-113 EPEVQYEPD
+113 
-122 PEPVVKKVSV
+122 
-132 PSQESSRRPF
+132 
-142 RPTEM
+142 
-147 ISPIYGY
+147 
-154 NRPSVEKKVEKQEE
+154 
-168 EKERE
+168 
-173 DLEISVEGKSVVDA
+173 
-187 WLEKKGYTLSAFS
+187 
-200 EGQTT
+200 
-205 TPSSSGRAGNQQEE
+205 
-219 QNHSKKEEKSVVDQ
+219 
-233 WLEKNGYEIERQ
+233 
-245 EPVVEEKEVVQEINT
+245 
-260 PQEVSA
+260 
-266 DEFLHKTIAERT
+266 
-278 EDAGKEKDVVV
+278 
-289 SNENSLQEELVDSQV
+289 
-304 EHEDTILAEEMKCN
+304 
-318 TEIEKQTS
+318 
-326 EESVIVKAEEKLE
+326 
-339 ETIIVEIPEE
+339 
-349 FAEIA
+349 
-354 ETEEPE
+354 
-360 VEVTAETEES
+360 
-370 EEVEVTAETEES
+370 

-397 EVTAETEESE
+397 EVIAETEELEEVEVIAETEEPEEVEVIAETEESE
-407 EVEVTAETE
+407 EVEV
-416 ESEEVEVTAEAEESE
+416 
-431 EVEVTAETE
+431 
-440 EFEEVKVIAE
+440 IAE
-450 AEESEEAE
+450 IKAP
-458 VTTET
+458 VVET
-463 EESEEVEE
+463 FVALEE
-471 IAETEESEEVE
+471 IQQE
-482 EIAEAE
+482 
-488 ESEEVEVI
+488 
-496 AEAEESEEVEV
+496 
-507 TTETEE
+507 
-513 SEEVEVTAET
+513 
-523 EESEEVEVTAEA
+523 
-535 EESEEVEVTAE
+535 
-546 TEEFEEVKVIAE
+546 
-558 AEESEEAEVTTE
+558 
-570 TEESEEVEEIA
+570 
-581 ETEESEEVEEIAEAE
+581 
-596 ESEEVEV
+596 
-603 IAEAEESEEVEV
+603 
-615 TTETE
+615 
-620 ESEEVEVTAETEES
+620 
-634 EEVEVTAEA
+634 
-643 EESEE
+643 
-648 VEVTA
+648 
-653 ETEEFEEVKVIA
+653 
-665 EAEESE
+665 
-671 EVEEIAEAEESEVEA
+671 
-686 FVELEETQPEMV
+686 
-698 LDEAIEQ
+698 DEAIEQ

-718 TKKDV
+718 TKNDV
-723 QSFANVLIAE
+723 QSFANVLLAE
-733 TEENKLVVEEALVAE
+733 TEENKR
-748 EQPVV
+748 
-753 EEAPIAEGKPV
+753 V

-772 EQLVVEEALVAEEQ
+772 EQRVVEETPVAEEQ
-786 PVVEEAPIAE
+786 R
-796 GKSVVEEAPVAE
+796 VVEEAPVAE
-808 EQLVVEET
+808 EQRVVEEAPV
-816 TIAEEKPVVPK
+816 AEEQPVVKK
-827 EEPKRE
+827 EEPERE

-855 HAARTSVMQPSMG
+855 HAARANAMQHSVNV
-868 ERVENKP
+868 RVENR
-875 VHQVEESPVQQV
+875 PVQQV
-887 VVESRVE
+887 VAEPQVE
-894 EQPVKQV
+894 EQPVQQV
-901 VVDPQ
+901 VAEPQVEEQLVQQVVAEPQVEEQLMQQVVAEPQ
-906 VEEQPMQQVVV
+906 VEEQPMQQVVA

-923 QPMQQVVVEPQV
+923 QPMQQVVVESQV
-935 KEQPMQQVVVE
+935 EEQPMQQVVVE
-946 PQVEVQPMQQV
+946 S
-957 VVEPQVKEQPM
+957 
-968 QQVVVEPQVKE
+968 
-979 QPMQQVVVEPQ
+979 Q
-990 VEEQLG
+990 VEEQS
-996 QQMVVESQVEEK
+996 V
-1008 PMQQVVV
+1008 QQVVAEPQMEERPV
-1015 EQVQKPISSTEV
+1015 QQVVEEQVQKPISSTEV

-1036 RENDMRNVLQTPP
+1036 RENDMRNVLHTPP

-1058 LSIPRQ
+1058 LSIPQ
-1064 AALDNKE
+1064 QSALDNTE
-1071 WLEEQKE
+1071 WLDEQKE

-1423 HVKKQMKPNYLFQQ
+1423 HVRKQMKPNYLFKQ
-1437 EDLLAKTEQSESED
+1437 EDLLAKTEQAESED
-1451 ELFFDACQFVVEQGG
+1451 ELFFEACQFVVEQGG

-1478 GYNRAARLIEEMES
+1478 GYNRAARLIEEMQS

>member
-1 MLDWMKKLFN
+1 M
-11 KEEEQTAMNK
+11 
-21 EVPKQ
+21 EV
-26 IESQPKIPRVNH
+26 I
-38 YTEAREAQMASRN
+38 T
-51 AGKCRFPLIPDD
+51 
-63 GFDEDDVR
+63 
-71 EQPRF
+71 
-76 EEQHVQSGVY
+76 
-86 EDQPTQRG
+86 
-94 IKVERSRRPYVEKV
+94 
-108 VATYE
+108 
-113 EPEVQYEPD
+113 
-122 PEPVVKKVSV
+122 
-132 PSQESSRRPF
+132 
-142 RPTEM
+142 
-147 ISPIYGY
+147 
-154 NRPSVEKKVEKQEE
+154 
-168 EKERE
+168 
-173 DLEISVEGKSVVDA
+173 
-187 WLEKKGYTLSAFS
+187 
-200 EGQTT
+200 
-205 TPSSSGRAGNQQEE
+205 
-219 QNHSKKEEKSVVDQ
+219 
-233 WLEKNGYEIERQ
+233 
-245 EPVVEEKEVVQEINT
+245 
-260 PQEVSA
+260 
-266 DEFLHKTIAERT
+266 
-278 EDAGKEKDVVV
+278 
-289 SNENSLQEELVDSQV
+289 
-304 EHEDTILAEEMKCN
+304 
-318 TEIEKQTS
+318 
-326 EESVIVKAEEKLE
+326 
-339 ETIIVEIPEE
+339 
-349 FAEIA
+349 
-354 ETEEPE
+354 ETEEL
-360 VEVTAETEES
+360 
-370 EEVEVTAETEES
+370 EEVEVVGETEELEEAEVVGETEEL
-382 EEVEVIAEAEESEEV
+382 EEVEVIAE
-397 EVTAETEESE
+397 TEEL
-407 EVEVTAETE
+407 
-416 ESEEVEVTAEAEESE
+416 
-431 EVEVTAETE
+431 
-440 EFEEVKVIAE
+440 
-450 AEESEEAE
+450 
-458 VTTET
+458 
-463 EESEEVEE
+463 
-471 IAETEESEEVE
+471 
-482 EIAEAE
+482 
-488 ESEEVEVI
+488 EEVEVI
-496 AEAEESEEVEV
+496 V
-507 TTETEE
+507 ETEE
-513 SEEVEVTAET
+513 L
-523 EESEEVEVTAEA
+523 
-535 EESEEVEVTAE
+535 
-546 TEEFEEVKVIAE
+546 
-558 AEESEEAEVTTE
+558 EEAEV
-570 TEESEEVEEIA
+570 IA
-581 ETEESEEVEEIAEAE
+581 ETEAR
-596 ESEEVEV
+596 EEVEV
-603 IAEAEESEEVEV
+603 IV
-615 TTETE
+615 ETE
-620 ESEEVEVTAETEES
+620 ELE
-634 EEVEVTAEA
+634 EA
-643 EESEE
+643 EL
-648 VEVTA
+648 VA
-653 ETEEFEEVKVIA
+653 
-665 EAEESE
+665 
-671 EVEEIAEAEESEVEA
+671 
-686 FVELEETQPEMV
+686 LEETQQEM
-698 LDEAIEQ
+698 LLNEQIEQ
-705 KSEFIHVAEADEQ
+705 KNEFIHVTEADEQ
-718 TKKDV
+718 MKKDV

-733 TEENKLVVEEALVAE
+733 
-748 EQPVV
+748 EQR
-753 EEAPIAEGKPV
+753 V

-772 EQLVVEEALVAEEQ
+772 EQRVVEETPVAEEQ
-786 PVVEEAPIAE
+786 RVVEEAPVAE
-796 GKSVVEEAPVAE
+796 QQVVEEAPVAE
-808 EQLVVEET
+808 EQ
-816 TIAEEKPVVPK
+816 PVVQK

-855 HAARTSVMQPSMG
+855 HAARVNAMQPSMS

-875 VHQVEESPVQQV
+875 VQQVEEAPIQQVAVDPQVEEKPMQQV

-894 EQPVKQV
+894 EKPIQQV

-906 VEEQPMQQVVV
+906 VEERPMQQVVV

-923 QPMQQVVVEPQV
+923 TPMQQVAVDP
-935 KEQPMQQVVVE
+935 
-946 PQVEVQPMQQV
+946 
-957 VVEPQVKEQPM
+957 
-968 QQVVVEPQVKE
+968 
-979 QPMQQVVVEPQ
+979 
-990 VEEQLG
+990 
-996 QQMVVESQVEEK
+996 QVEEK
-1008 PMQQVVV
+1008 PVQQVVV
-1015 EQVQKPISSTEV
+1015 EQVQKPTSSTEV

-1049 TYTVPPLAL
+1049 TYAIPPLTL
-1058 LSIPRQ
+1058 LSIPQQ
-1064 AALDNKE
+1064 AALDNTE
-1071 WLEEQKE
+1071 WLDEQKE
-1078 LLDTTFNNFHVGA
+1078 LLNTTFNNFHVGA

-1291 TIVSERE
+1291 TIVSGRE

-1423 HVKKQMKPNYLFQQ
+1423 HVRKQMKPNYLFKQ
-1437 EDLLAKTEQSESED
+1437 EDLLAKTEQAESED

-1492 QGIISEARGTKPRDV
+1492 QGIISEGRGTKPRDV

>member
-26 IESQPKIPRVNH
+26 VESQPKIPRVNH

-51 AGKCRFPLIPDD
+51 AGKCRFPLVPDN
-63 GFDEDDVR
+63 GFDEEDVI
-71 EQPRF
+71 ETGHF
-76 EEQHVQSGVY
+76 EEQPVQAVTY
-86 EDQPTQRG
+86 ENEPIQRG
-94 IKVERSRRPYVEKV
+94 IKVERSRRQYVEKV
-108 VATYE
+108 VSTYE
-113 EPEVQYEPD
+113 EPEMQYEPER
-122 PEPVVKKVSV
+122 EPVVKKAST
-132 PSQESSRRPF
+132 PAQESNRRPF

-154 NRPSVEKKVEKQEE
+154 NRPSVEKKEEKQEE
-168 EKERE
+168 VKERE

-187 WLEKKGYTLSAFS
+187 WLEKKGYTLSDFS
-200 EGQTT
+200 DGQAPT
-205 TPSSSGRAGNQQEE
+205 SSSHGAANEQGERQYEE
-219 QNHSKKEEKSVVDQ
+219 SKKEEKSVVDQ

-245 EPVVEEKEVVQEINT
+245 EPIVEEKEVVQEMSA
-260 PQEVSA
+260 PQEVPA
-266 DEFLHKTIAERT
+266 AELLHETIAERM
-278 EDAGKEKDVVV
+278 EGAKQESDVVDKHI
-289 SNENSLQEELVDSQV
+289 LQEELVDSKV
-304 EHEDTILAEEMKCN
+304 EHEDTILSEEMKRS
-318 TEIEKQTS
+318 TEIEQPTIEVEKQAP

-339 ETIIVEIPEE
+339 ETIVVEIPEE
-349 FAEIA
+349 
-354 ETEEPE
+354 
-360 VEVTAETEES
+360 VEVIAETEES
-370 EEVEVTAETEES
+370 EEVEVIAETEES

-397 EVTAETEESE
+397 EVIAETEESE
-407 EVEVTAETE
+407 EVEV
-416 ESEEVEVTAEAEESE
+416 
-431 EVEVTAETE
+431 
-440 EFEEVKVIAE
+440 
-450 AEESEEAE
+450 
-458 VTTET
+458 
-463 EESEEVEE
+463 
-471 IAETEESEEVE
+471 
-482 EIAEAE
+482 IAEAE

-507 TTETEE
+507 
-513 SEEVEVTAET
+513 
-523 EESEEVEVTAEA
+523 
-535 EESEEVEVTAE
+535 
-546 TEEFEEVKVIAE
+546 
-558 AEESEEAEVTTE
+558 
-570 TEESEEVEEIA
+570 
-581 ETEESEEVEEIAEAE
+581 IAEAE

-603 IAEAEESEEVEV
+603 IAETEEPKEVEV
-615 TTETE
+615 I
-620 ESEEVEVTAETEES
+620 AETEEPK
-634 EEVEVTAEA
+634 EVE
-643 EESEE
+643 
-648 VEVTA
+648 
-653 ETEEFEEVKVIA
+653 VIA
-665 EAEESE
+665 EAEELE
-671 EVEEIAEAEESEVEA
+671 EVEVIAETEEPEEAEPVA
-686 FVELEETQPEMV
+686 LEEMQQEMV
-698 LDEAIEQ
+698 LNKAIEQ
-705 KSEFIHVAEADEQ
+705 KNECIHVAEADEQ

-723 QSFANVLIAE
+723 QSFADILIAE
-733 TEENKLVVEEALVAE
+733 EQRVVEEAPVVEEQPVAEETSVVEEQPVAEEAPVVEEQSVVEEAPIAEEQPAAEEAPVVEEQPAAEEAPVVE

-753 EEAPIAEGKPV
+753 EEAPIAEEQPVAEEAPV
-764 VEEAPVAE
+764 VEE
-772 EQLVVEEALVAEEQ
+772 QTVVQ
-786 PVVEEAPIAE
+786 
-796 GKSVVEEAPVAE
+796 
-808 EQLVVEET
+808 
-816 TIAEEKPVVPK
+816 K

-855 HAARTSVMQPSMG
+855 HAARTNAMQPSMS

-875 VHQVEESPVQQV
+875 VHQVEEQPQVEEKPMQQV
-887 VVESRVE
+887 VVE
-894 EQPVKQV
+894 
-901 VVDPQ
+901 PQ
-906 VEEQPMQQVVV
+906 VEEKPMQQVVVEPQVEEKPMQQVVV

-923 QPMQQVVVEPQV
+923 QPV
-935 KEQPMQQVVVE
+935 QQVVVE
-946 PQVEVQPMQQV
+946 PQVE
-957 VVEPQVKEQPM
+957 ER
-968 QQVVVEPQVKE
+968 
-979 QPMQQVVVEPQ
+979 PMQQVVVEPQ
-990 VEEQLG
+990 VEE
-996 QQMVVESQVEEK
+996 K
-1008 PMQQVVV
+1008 PMQQVVEPQV
-1015 EQVQKPISSTEV
+1015 QQVQQVVAEQVQKPISSTEV
-1027 QEKAYVVNQ
+1027 EEKAYVVNQ
-1036 RENDMRNVLQTPP
+1036 RENDVRNVLQTPP
-1049 TYTVPPLAL
+1049 TYTIPSLTL
-1058 LSIPRQ
+1058 LSIPQQ
-1064 AALDNKE
+1064 AALDNTE

-1423 HVKKQMKPNYLFQQ
+1423 HVKKQMKPNYLFKQ
-1437 EDLLAKTEQSESED
+1437 EDLLAKTEQAESED
-1451 ELFFDACQFVVEQGG
+1451 ELFLDACQFVVEQGG

>member
-11 KEEEQTAMNK
+11 KEEEQTAINK

-51 AGKCRFPLIPDD
+51 AGKCRFPLVPDN
-63 GFDEDDVR
+63 GFDEEDVIATGH
-71 EQPRF
+71 F
-76 EEQHVQSGVY
+76 EEQPVQVVTY
-86 EDQPTQRG
+86 ENQPTQRG
-94 IKVERSRRPYVEKV
+94 VKVERSRRQYVEKV
-108 VATYE
+108 VSTYE
-113 EPEVQYEPD
+113 EPEVQYEPER
-122 PEPVVKKVSV
+122 EPVVKKASA
-132 PSQESSRRPF
+132 PSQESNRRPF

-168 EKERE
+168 KKERE

-187 WLEKKGYTLSAFS
+187 WLEKKGYTLSDFS
-200 EGQTT
+200 EGQATN
-205 TPSSSGRAGNQQEE
+205 SFSHEGIDQRDQQ
-219 QNHSKKEEKSVVDQ
+219 NKKEEKSVVDR
-233 WLEKNGYEIERQ
+233 WLEKNGYEIESQ
-245 EPVVEEKEVVQEINT
+245 EPIVEEKEVVQEISAQQAV
-260 PQEVSA
+260 PAGEVP
-266 DEFLHKTIAERT
+266 HQTIAERM
-278 EDAGKEKDVVV
+278 EDAKQESDVVAK
-289 SNENSLQEELVDSQV
+289 NILQTELVDSKV
-304 EHEDTILAEEMKCN
+304 EHEDTILSEETKRN
-318 TEIEKQTS
+318 TEIEQPTIEVEKQAP

-349 FAEIA
+349 VEVIA
-354 ETEEPE
+354 ETE
-360 VEVTAETEES
+360 AR
-370 EEVEVTAETEES
+370 

-397 EVTAETEESE
+397 EVIAETEESE
-407 EVEVTAETE
+407 EVEVIAETE
-416 ESEEVEVTAEAEESE
+416 APEEVEV
-431 EVEVTAETE
+431 
-440 EFEEVKVIAE
+440 
-450 AEESEEAE
+450 
-458 VTTET
+458 
-463 EESEEVEE
+463 
-471 IAETEESEEVE
+471 
-482 EIAEAE
+482 IAEAE

-496 AEAEESEEVEV
+496 AEAEEL
-507 TTETEE
+507 
-513 SEEVEVTAET
+513 
-523 EESEEVEVTAEA
+523 
-535 EESEEVEVTAE
+535 
-546 TEEFEEVKVIAE
+546 
-558 AEESEEAEVTTE
+558 
-570 TEESEEVEEIA
+570 
-581 ETEESEEVEEIAEAE
+581 
-596 ESEEVEV
+596 EEVEV
-603 IAEAEESEEVEV
+603 I
-615 TTETE
+615 TETE
-620 ESEEVEVTAETEES
+620 APE
-634 EEVEVTAEA
+634 EA
-643 EESEE
+643 EP
-648 VEVTA
+648 VA
-653 ETEEFEEVKVIA
+653 
-665 EAEESE
+665 
-671 EVEEIAEAEESEVEA
+671 
-686 FVELEETQPEMV
+686 LEETQQEMV
-698 LDEAIEQ
+698 LNEAIEQ
-705 KSEFIHVAEADEQ
+705 TNEFIHVAEAEEQ
-718 TKKDV
+718 AKKDV
-723 QSFANVLIAE
+723 QSFADVLIAE
-733 TEENKLVVEEALVAE
+733 
-748 EQPVV
+748 EQRVV
-753 EEAPIAEGKPV
+753 EEAPIAE
-764 VEEAPVAE
+764 
-772 EQLVVEEALVAEEQ
+772 EQR
-786 PVVEEAPIAE
+786 VVEEAPIE
-796 GKSVVEEAPVAE
+796 E
-808 EQLVVEET
+808 EQPIVQ
-816 TIAEEKPVVPK
+816 K

-855 HAARTSVMQPSMG
+855 HAARVNAMQSSMS
-868 ERVENKP
+868 ERVEHNP
-875 VHQVEESPVQQV
+875 VQQVEETPVPQVEEKPMQQVVVEPQVEEKPIQQV

-894 EQPVKQV
+894 EQPVRQ
-901 VVDPQ
+901 
-906 VEEQPMQQVVV
+906 EVV
-917 EPQVEE
+917 EP
-923 QPMQQVVVEPQV
+923 
-935 KEQPMQQVVVE
+935 
-946 PQVEVQPMQQV
+946 
-957 VVEPQVKEQPM
+957 
-968 QQVVVEPQVKE
+968 
-979 QPMQQVVVEPQ
+979 
-990 VEEQLG
+990 
-996 QQMVVESQVEEK
+996 QVEEK

-1015 EQVQKPISSTEV
+1015 DPQVEEKPIQQVVVESRVEEQPVQQEVVEPQVAVDPQVEEKTVQQVVAEQVHKPISSTEV

-1049 TYTVPPLAL
+1049 TYAIPPLTL
-1058 LSIPRQ
+1058 LSIPQQ
-1064 AALDNKE
+1064 AALDNTE
-1071 WLEEQKE
+1071 WLDEQKE

-1291 TIVSERE
+1291 TIVSGRE

-1423 HVKKQMKPNYLFQQ
+1423 HVRKQMKPNYLFKQ
-1437 EDLLAKTEQSESED
+1437 EDLLAKTEQAESED

-1492 QGIISEARGTKPRDV
+1492 QGIISEGRGTKPRDV

>member
-1 MLDWMKKLFN
+1 
-11 KEEEQTAMNK
+11 
-21 EVPKQ
+21 
-26 IESQPKIPRVNH
+26 
-38 YTEAREAQMASRN
+38 
-51 AGKCRFPLIPDD
+51 
-63 GFDEDDVR
+63 
-71 EQPRF
+71 
-76 EEQHVQSGVY
+76 
-86 EDQPTQRG
+86 
-94 IKVERSRRPYVEKV
+94 
-108 VATYE
+108 
-113 EPEVQYEPD
+113 
-122 PEPVVKKVSV
+122 
-132 PSQESSRRPF
+132 
-142 RPTEM
+142 
-147 ISPIYGY
+147 
-154 NRPSVEKKVEKQEE
+154 
-168 EKERE
+168 
-173 DLEISVEGKSVVDA
+173 
-187 WLEKKGYTLSAFS
+187 
-200 EGQTT
+200 
-205 TPSSSGRAGNQQEE
+205 
-219 QNHSKKEEKSVVDQ
+219 
-233 WLEKNGYEIERQ
+233 
-245 EPVVEEKEVVQEINT
+245 
-260 PQEVSA
+260 
-266 DEFLHKTIAERT
+266 
-278 EDAGKEKDVVV
+278 
-289 SNENSLQEELVDSQV
+289 
-304 EHEDTILAEEMKCN
+304 
-318 TEIEKQTS
+318 
-326 EESVIVKAEEKLE
+326 
-339 ETIIVEIPEE
+339 
-349 FAEIA
+349 
-354 ETEEPE
+354 
-360 VEVTAETEES
+360 TEES
-370 EEVEVTAETEES
+370 EEVEVIAETEEQKEVEVIAETEEQKEVEVIAETEES
-382 EEVEVIAEAEESEEV
+382 EEVEVIAE
-397 EVTAETEESE
+397 T
-407 EVEVTAETE
+407 
-416 ESEEVEVTAEAEESE
+416 
-431 EVEVTAETE
+431 
-440 EFEEVKVIAE
+440 
-450 AEESEEAE
+450 
-458 VTTET
+458 
-463 EESEEVEE
+463 
-471 IAETEESEEVE
+471 
-482 EIAEAE
+482 E

-496 AEAEESEEVEV
+496 AETEEQKEVEV
-507 TTETEE
+507 
-513 SEEVEVTAET
+513 
-523 EESEEVEVTAEA
+523 
-535 EESEEVEVTAE
+535 
-546 TEEFEEVKVIAE
+546 
-558 AEESEEAEVTTE
+558 
-570 TEESEEVEEIA
+570 IA
-581 ETEESEEVEEIAEAE
+581 ETEEQK
-596 ESEEVEV
+596 EVEV
-603 IAEAEESEEVEV
+603 IAEAEEQEEVE
-615 TTETE
+615 
-620 ESEEVEVTAETEES
+620 A
-634 EEVEVTAEA
+634 
-643 EESEE
+643 
-648 VEVTA
+648 
-653 ETEEFEEVKVIA
+653 IA
-665 EAEESE
+665 EAEERKEIEVIAETEAPE
-671 EVEEIAEAEESEVEA
+671 EVEPV
-686 FVELEETQPEMV
+686 VLEETQQEMV
-698 LDEAIEQ
+698 LNEAIEQ
-705 KSEFIHVAEADEQ
+705 TNEFIHDAEADEQ

-723 QSFANVLIAE
+723 QNFADVLIAE
-733 TEENKLVVEEALVAE
+733 A
-748 EQPVV
+748 QPVV
-753 EEAPIAEGKPV
+753 EEAVI
-764 VEEAPVAE
+764 AE
-772 EQLVVEEALVAEEQ
+772 EQQ
-786 PVVEEAPIAE
+786 
-796 GKSVVEEAPVAE
+796 
-808 EQLVVEET
+808 VVEET
-816 TIAEEKPVVPK
+816 PVAEASPVVQK

-855 HAARTSVMQPSMG
+855 NAARANAMQSSMK

-875 VHQVEESPVQQV
+875 VQQVEEKPMQQV
-887 VVESRVE
+887 AVE
-894 EQPVKQV
+894 
-901 VVDPQ
+901 PQ
-906 VEEQPMQQVVV
+906 VEETAMQQVAVEPQVEEKPMQQVVV

-923 QPMQQVVVEPQV
+923 KPMQQVAVEP
-935 KEQPMQQVVVE
+935 
-946 PQVEVQPMQQV
+946 
-957 VVEPQVKEQPM
+957 
-968 QQVVVEPQVKE
+968 
-979 QPMQQVVVEPQ
+979 
-990 VEEQLG
+990 
-996 QQMVVESQVEEK
+996 QVEEK

-1015 EQVQKPISSTEV
+1015 EPRVEEKPMQQVVAEQVQKPISSTEV
-1027 QEKAYVVNQ
+1027 EEKAYVVNQ
-1036 RENDMRNVLQTPP
+1036 RENDVRNVLQTPP
-1049 TYTVPPLAL
+1049 TYTIPPLTL
-1058 LSIPRQ
+1058 LSIPQQ
-1064 AALDNKE
+1064 AALDNTE

-1291 TIVSERE
+1291 TIVSGRE

-1423 HVKKQMKPNYLFQQ
+1423 HVKKQMKPNYLFKQ
-1437 EDLLAKTEQSESED
+1437 EDLLAKTEQAESED
-1451 ELFFDACQFVVEQGG
+1451 ELFLDACQFVVEQGG

-1492 QGIISEARGTKPRDV
+1492 QGIISEGRGTKPRDV

>member
-51 AGKCRFPLIPDD
+51 AGKCRFPLVPDN
-63 GFDEDDVR
+63 GFDEEDESEVN
-71 EQPRF
+71 RF
-76 EEQHVQSGVY
+76 EEQPVQGVAY
-86 EDQPTQRG
+86 EEPTAQRG

-108 VATYE
+108 VSTYE
-113 EPEVQYEPD
+113 EPEVQYEPVR
-122 PEPVVKKVSV
+122 ESVVKKASA
-132 PSQESSRRPF
+132 PSQESNRRPF

-168 EKERE
+168 VKERE

-187 WLEKKGYTLSAFS
+187 WLEKKGYKLSDFS
-200 EGQTT
+200 EGQAPT
-205 TPSSSGRAGNQQEE
+205 SSSHRAANQQGEQQYEE
-219 QNHSKKEEKSVVDQ
+219 NKKEEKSVVDQ

-245 EPVVEEKEVVQEINT
+245 VPLVEEKEVIKEMST

-266 DEFLHKTIAERT
+266 DELLHKTVAEQM
-278 EDAGKEKDVVV
+278 ESAKLEKDVVV
-289 SNENSLQEELVDSQV
+289 LNENNLQEELVASKV
-304 EHEDTILAEEMKCN
+304 EHEDTILSEEIKRN
-318 TEIEKQTS
+318 TEIKQPTIEVEKQAP

-349 FAEIA
+349 VSKVEVIA
-354 ETEEPE
+354 ETEELEEVVMETEAPEE
-360 VEVTAETEES
+360 VE
-370 EEVEVTAETEES
+370 EEVEVIAETKEPEEVVMETEEVEVIAEAEEVEVIVETEES
-382 EEVEVIAEAEESEEV
+382 EEVEVIAEAKELEEV
-397 EVTAETEESE
+397 EV
-407 EVEVTAETE
+407 
-416 ESEEVEVTAEAEESE
+416 
-431 EVEVTAETE
+431 
-440 EFEEVKVIAE
+440 IAE
-450 AEESEEAE
+450 AK
-458 VTTET
+458 
-463 EESEEVEE
+463 
-471 IAETEESEEVE
+471 
-482 EIAEAE
+482 

-496 AEAEESEEVEV
+496 AEAKEVE
-507 TTETEE
+507 
-513 SEEVEVTAET
+513 
-523 EESEEVEVTAEA
+523 
-535 EESEEVEVTAE
+535 
-546 TEEFEEVKVIAE
+546 VIAE
-558 AEESEEAEVTTE
+558 A
-570 TEESEEVEEIA
+570 
-581 ETEESEEVEEIAEAE
+581 
-596 ESEEVEV
+596 EEVEV
-603 IAEAEESEEVEV
+603 IAEAEE
-615 TTETE
+615 TE
-620 ESEEVEVTAETEES
+620 
-634 EEVEVTAEA
+634 
-643 EESEE
+643 
-648 VEVTA
+648 
-653 ETEEFEEVKVIA
+653 VIA
-665 EAEESE
+665 ETKAPVVETF
-671 EVEEIAEAEESEVEA
+671 VALEEIQQE
-686 FVELEETQPEMV
+686 
-698 LDEAIEQ
+698 DEAIEQ

-733 TEENKLVVEEALVAE
+733 TEENRRVVEEAQVAEEQRVVEEAPVVEEQRVVEETPIAE

-753 EEAPIAEGKPV
+753 
-764 VEEAPVAE
+764 
-772 EQLVVEEALVAEEQ
+772 Q
-786 PVVEEAPIAE
+786 
-796 GKSVVEEAPVAE
+796 
-808 EQLVVEET
+808 
-816 TIAEEKPVVPK
+816 K

-855 HAARTSVMQPSMG
+855 HAARANAMQPSANV
-868 ERVENKP
+868 RVENKP
-875 VHQVEESPVQQV
+875 VQQEVAEPQVEERPVQQV
-887 VVESRVE
+887 VAE
-894 EQPVKQV
+894 
-901 VVDPQ
+901 PQ
-906 VEEQPMQQVVV
+906 VEENPMQQVVV

-923 QPMQQVVVEPQV
+923 RPV
-935 KEQPMQQVVVE
+935 
-946 PQVEVQPMQQV
+946 
-957 VVEPQVKEQPM
+957 
-968 QQVVVEPQVKE
+968 
-979 QPMQQVVVEPQ
+979 QQVVVEPQ
-990 VEEQLG
+990 VEERPV
-996 QQMVVESQVEEK
+996 QQVVVEPQVEERPVQQVAEPQVEEQ

-1036 RENDMRNVLQTPP
+1036 RENDMRNVLHTPP

-1058 LSIPRQ
+1058 LSIPQ
-1064 AALDNKE
+1064 QSALDNTE

-1423 HVKKQMKPNYLFQQ
+1423 HVKKQMKPNYLFKQ
-1437 EDLLAKTEQSESED
+1437 EDLLAKTEQAESED
-1451 ELFFDACQFVVEQGG
+1451 ELFLDACQFVVEQGG

-1492 QGIISEARGTKPRDV
+1492 QGIISEGRGTKPRDV

>member
-51 AGKCRFPLIPDD
+51 AGKCRFPLVPDN
-63 GFDEDDVR
+63 GFDEEDESEVN
-71 EQPRF
+71 RF
-76 EEQHVQSGVY
+76 EEQPVQGVTY
-86 EDQPTQRG
+86 EEPTAQRG

-108 VATYE
+108 VSTYE
-113 EPEVQYEPD
+113 EPEVQYEPVR
-122 PEPVVKKVSV
+122 ESVVKKAST
-132 PSQESSRRPF
+132 PAQESNRRPF

-154 NRPSVEKKVEKQEE
+154 NRPSVEKKEEKQEE
-168 EKERE
+168 VKERE

-187 WLEKKGYTLSAFS
+187 WLEKKGYTLSDFS
-200 EGQTT
+200 EGQAPT
-205 TPSSSGRAGNQQEE
+205 SSSHRAANQQGEQQYEE
-219 QNHSKKEEKSVVDQ
+219 NKKEEKSVVDQ

-245 EPVVEEKEVVQEINT
+245 VPLVEEKEVIQEMST

-266 DEFLHKTIAERT
+266 DELLHKTVAEQM
-278 EDAGKEKDVVV
+278 ESAKLEKDVVV
-289 SNENSLQEELVDSQV
+289 LNENNLQEELVASKV
-304 EHEDTILAEEMKCN
+304 EHEDTILSEEIKRN
-318 TEIEKQTS
+318 TEIKQPTIEVEKQAP

-349 FAEIA
+349 
-354 ETEEPE
+354 
-360 VEVTAETEES
+360 VS
-370 EEVEVTAETEES
+370 K
-382 EEVEVIAEAEESEEV
+382 VEVI
-397 EVTAETEESE
+397 
-407 EVEVTAETE
+407 
-416 ESEEVEVTAEAEESE
+416 
-431 EVEVTAETE
+431 AETE
-440 EFEEVKVIAE
+440 EFEEVVMETEAPEEVEVITE
-450 AEESEEAE
+450 TEESEEAE
-458 VTTET
+458 V
-463 EESEEVEE
+463 
-471 IAETEESEEVE
+471 
-482 EIAEAE
+482 IAEAE

-496 AEAEESEEVEV
+496 AEAEESEE
-507 TTETEE
+507 
-513 SEEVEVTAET
+513 A
-523 EESEEVEVTAEA
+523 
-535 EESEEVEVTAE
+535 
-546 TEEFEEVKVIAE
+546 
-558 AEESEEAEVTTE
+558 
-570 TEESEEVEEIA
+570 
-581 ETEESEEVEEIAEAE
+581 
-596 ESEEVEV
+596 EV
-603 IAEAEESEEVEV
+603 IAEINAPVVETFV
-615 TTETE
+615 
-620 ESEEVEVTAETEES
+620 AL
-634 EEVEVTAEA
+634 
-643 EESEE
+643 
-648 VEVTA
+648 
-653 ETEEFEEVKVIA
+653 
-665 EAEESE
+665 
-671 EVEEIAEAEESEVEA
+671 EEIQQE
-686 FVELEETQPEMV
+686 
-698 LDEAIEQ
+698 DEAIEQ

-723 QSFANVLIAE
+723 QSFADVLIAE
-733 TEENKLVVEEALVAE
+733 
-748 EQPVV
+748 EQ
-753 EEAPIAEGKPV
+753 PV

-772 EQLVVEEALVAEEQ
+772 EQQ
-786 PVVEEAPIAE
+786 VVEEAPIVEEQQVVEEAPIVEEQSVVEEAPVVEEQPVAE
-796 GKSVVEEAPVAE
+796 ETLVAEEQRVVEEAPVAE
-808 EQLVVEET
+808 EQRVVEEAPVVEEQSVVEEAPVVEEQPV
-816 TIAEEKPVVPK
+816 AEETPVAEEQPVVQK

-855 HAARTSVMQPSMG
+855 HAARANAMQPSANV
-868 ERVENKP
+868 RVENKP
-875 VHQVEESPVQQV
+875 VQQEVAEPQVEEHPVQQVAAEPQMEEHPVQQV
-887 VVESRVE
+887 VA
-894 EQPVKQV
+894 K
-901 VVDPQ
+901 PQ
-906 VEEQPMQQVVV
+906 VEEQTMKQVVAEPQV
-917 EPQVEE
+917 EERPVQQEVAEPQVEE
-923 QPMQQVVVEPQV
+923 QPMQQVVA
-935 KEQPMQQVVVE
+935 E
-946 PQVEVQPMQQV
+946 PQVEEHSVQQV
-957 VVEPQVKEQPM
+957 VA
-968 QQVVVEPQVKE
+968 
-979 QPMQQVVVEPQ
+979 EPQ
-990 VEEQLG
+990 VEEQ
-996 QQMVVESQVEEK
+996 
-1008 PMQQVVV
+1008 PIQQVVV

-1036 RENDMRNVLQTPP
+1036 RENDMRNVLYTPP

-1058 LSIPRQ
+1058 LSIPQ
-1064 AALDNKE
+1064 QSALDNTE

-1234 DPKMVELAPYNSVPH
+1234 DPKMVELAPYNAVPH

-1423 HVKKQMKPNYLFQQ
+1423 HVKKQMKPNYLFKQ
-1437 EDLLAKTEQSESED
+1437 EDLLAKTEQAESED
-1451 ELFFDACQFVVEQGG
+1451 ELFFEACQFVVEQGG

-1478 GYNRAARLIEEMES
+1478 GYNRAARLIEEMQS

>member
-1 MLDWMKKLFN
+1 AEEVVELEKSEEAIEEVVELEEAAEEVAELEEAKEKAKEVAELEGT
-11 KEEEQTAMNK
+11 KEEE
-21 EVPKQ
+21 P
-26 IESQPKIPRVNH
+26 I
-38 YTEAREAQMASRN
+38 
-51 AGKCRFPLIPDD
+51 
-63 GFDEDDVR
+63 
-71 EQPRF
+71 
-76 EEQHVQSGVY
+76 
-86 EDQPTQRG
+86 
-94 IKVERSRRPYVEKV
+94 
-108 VATYE
+108 
-113 EPEVQYEPD
+113 
-122 PEPVVKKVSV
+122 
-132 PSQESSRRPF
+132 SQETVIEETLNTDLVENTPVAGQ
-142 RPTEM
+142 PV
-147 ISPIYGY
+147 IS
-154 NRPSVEKKVEKQEE
+154 
-168 EKERE
+168 
-173 DLEISVEGKSVVDA
+173 
-187 WLEKKGYTLSAFS
+187 
-200 EGQTT
+200 
-205 TPSSSGRAGNQQEE
+205 QQE
-219 QNHSKKEEKSVVDQ
+219 
-233 WLEKNGYEIERQ
+233 
-245 EPVVEEKEVVQEINT
+245 
-260 PQEVSA
+260 
-266 DEFLHKTIAERT
+266 TIT
-278 EDAGKEKDVVV
+278 FK
-289 SNENSLQEELVDSQV
+289 
-304 EHEDTILAEEMKCN
+304 
-318 TEIEKQTS
+318 
-326 EESVIVKAEEKLE
+326 
-339 ETIIVEIPEE
+339 
-349 FAEIA
+349 
-354 ETEEPE
+354 
-360 VEVTAETEES
+360 
-370 EEVEVTAETEES
+370 
-382 EEVEVIAEAEESEEV
+382 
-397 EVTAETEESE
+397 
-407 EVEVTAETE
+407 
-416 ESEEVEVTAEAEESE
+416 
-431 EVEVTAETE
+431 
-440 EFEEVKVIAE
+440 
-450 AEESEEAE
+450 
-458 VTTET
+458 
-463 EESEEVEE
+463 
-471 IAETEESEEVE
+471 
-482 EIAEAE
+482 
-488 ESEEVEVI
+488 
-496 AEAEESEEVEV
+496 
-507 TTETEE
+507 
-513 SEEVEVTAET
+513 
-523 EESEEVEVTAEA
+523 
-535 EESEEVEVTAE
+535 
-546 TEEFEEVKVIAE
+546 
-558 AEESEEAEVTTE
+558 
-570 TEESEEVEEIA
+570 
-581 ETEESEEVEEIAEAE
+581 
-596 ESEEVEV
+596 
-603 IAEAEESEEVEV
+603 
-615 TTETE
+615 
-620 ESEEVEVTAETEES
+620 
-634 EEVEVTAEA
+634 
-643 EESEE
+643 
-648 VEVTA
+648 
-653 ETEEFEEVKVIA
+653 
-665 EAEESE
+665 
-671 EVEEIAEAEESEVEA
+671 EESEV
-686 FVELEETQPEMV
+686 FVPVSET
-698 LDEAIEQ
+698 
-705 KSEFIHVAEADEQ
+705 DEQ

-723 QSFANVLIAE
+723 QNFANVLI
-733 TEENKLVVEEALVAE
+733 EEVEEKKQVAE
-748 EQPVV
+748 EQP
-753 EEAPIAEGKPV
+753 
-764 VEEAPVAE
+764 
-772 EQLVVEEALVAEEQ
+772 ALQ
-786 PVVEEAPIAE
+786 I
-796 GKSVVEEAPVAE
+796 
-808 EQLVVEET
+808 
-816 TIAEEKPVVPK
+816 

-849 TRLMER
+849 KKLMER
-855 HAARTSVMQPSMG
+855 HAARTNVMQSTAS
-868 ERVENKP
+868 E
-875 VHQVEESPVQQV
+875 QVEE
-887 VVESRVE
+887 
-894 EQPVKQV
+894 K
-901 VVDPQ
+901 
-906 VEEQPMQQVVV
+906 PMQQVVV

-923 QPMQQVVVEPQV
+923 KPMQQ
-935 KEQPMQQVVVE
+935 MVVE
-946 PQVEVQPMQQV
+946 PQVEEKPVQQM
-957 VVEPQVKEQPM
+957 VVEPQVEESPV
-968 QQVVVEPQVKE
+968 QQMVVEPQVEESPVQQMVVEPQVEGK
-979 QPMQQVVVEPQ
+979 PMQQVVVEPQ
-990 VEEQLG
+990 VEE
-996 QQMVVESQVEEK
+996 K

-1015 EQVQKPISSTEV
+1015 KQVQEPISSMEV

-1049 TYTVPPLAL
+1049 TYAIPPLTL
-1058 LSIPRQ
+1058 LSVPQQ
-1064 AALDNKE
+1064 AALDNTE

-1078 LLDTTFNNFHVGA
+1078 LLNTTFNNFHVGA

-1291 TIVSERE
+1291 TIVSGRE

-1423 HVKKQMKPNYLFQQ
+1423 HVRKQMKPNYLFKQ
-1437 EDLLAKTEQSESED
+1437 EDLLAKTEQAESED

-1492 QGIISEARGTKPRDV
+1492 QGIISEGRGTKPRDV

>member
-1 MLDWMKKLFN
+1 
-11 KEEEQTAMNK
+11 
-21 EVPKQ
+21 
-26 IESQPKIPRVNH
+26 
-38 YTEAREAQMASRN
+38 
-51 AGKCRFPLIPDD
+51 
-63 GFDEDDVR
+63 
-71 EQPRF
+71 
-76 EEQHVQSGVY
+76 
-86 EDQPTQRG
+86 
-94 IKVERSRRPYVEKV
+94 
-108 VATYE
+108 
-113 EPEVQYEPD
+113 
-122 PEPVVKKVSV
+122 
-132 PSQESSRRPF
+132 
-142 RPTEM
+142 
-147 ISPIYGY
+147 
-154 NRPSVEKKVEKQEE
+154 
-168 EKERE
+168 
-173 DLEISVEGKSVVDA
+173 
-187 WLEKKGYTLSAFS
+187 
-200 EGQTT
+200 
-205 TPSSSGRAGNQQEE
+205 
-219 QNHSKKEEKSVVDQ
+219 
-233 WLEKNGYEIERQ
+233 
-245 EPVVEEKEVVQEINT
+245 
-260 PQEVSA
+260 
-266 DEFLHKTIAERT
+266 
-278 EDAGKEKDVVV
+278 
-289 SNENSLQEELVDSQV
+289 
-304 EHEDTILAEEMKCN
+304 
-318 TEIEKQTS
+318 
-326 EESVIVKAEEKLE
+326 
-339 ETIIVEIPEE
+339 
-349 FAEIA
+349 
-354 ETEEPE
+354 
-360 VEVTAETEES
+360 
-370 EEVEVTAETEES
+370 EEVEVIADTEEP
-382 EEVEVIAEAEESEEV
+382 EEVEVIAEAEELEEV
-397 EVTAETEESE
+397 EPVA
-407 EVEVTAETE
+407 
-416 ESEEVEVTAEAEESE
+416 
-431 EVEVTAETE
+431 
-440 EFEEVKVIAE
+440 
-450 AEESEEAE
+450 
-458 VTTET
+458 
-463 EESEEVEE
+463 
-471 IAETEESEEVE
+471 
-482 EIAEAE
+482 
-488 ESEEVEVI
+488 
-496 AEAEESEEVEV
+496 
-507 TTETEE
+507 
-513 SEEVEVTAET
+513 
-523 EESEEVEVTAEA
+523 
-535 EESEEVEVTAE
+535 
-546 TEEFEEVKVIAE
+546 
-558 AEESEEAEVTTE
+558 
-570 TEESEEVEEIA
+570 
-581 ETEESEEVEEIAEAE
+581 
-596 ESEEVEV
+596 
-603 IAEAEESEEVEV
+603 
-615 TTETE
+615 
-620 ESEEVEVTAETEES
+620 
-634 EEVEVTAEA
+634 
-643 EESEE
+643 
-648 VEVTA
+648 
-653 ETEEFEEVKVIA
+653 
-665 EAEESE
+665 
-671 EVEEIAEAEESEVEA
+671 
-686 FVELEETQPEMV
+686 LEETQQEM
-698 LDEAIEQ
+698 LLNEAIEQ
-705 KSEFIHVAEADEQ
+705 KNEFIHGAEADEQ

-733 TEENKLVVEEALVAE
+733 EQQVVEEAPIVE
-748 EQPVV
+748 EQQVV
-753 EEAPIAEGKPV
+753 EEAPIAE
-764 VEEAPVAE
+764 
-772 EQLVVEEALVAEEQ
+772 EQQ
-786 PVVEEAPIAE
+786 VVEEAPIAE
-796 GKSVVEEAPVAE
+796 EHRVVEEAPIVE
-808 EQLVVEET
+808 EQQVVQ
-816 TIAEEKPVVPK
+816 K

-849 TRLMER
+849 TRLRER
-855 HAARTSVMQPSMG
+855 HAARMNAMQSSMS

-875 VHQVEESPVQQV
+875 VHQVEEQQMQQEVIESRVEEKPVQQV

-894 EQPVKQV
+894 EKPVQQV
-901 VVDPQ
+901 VVEPQ
-906 VEEQPMQQVVV
+906 VEEKPVQQVVVEPQVEEKPMQQVVVESRVEEKPMQQVVV

-923 QPMQQVVVEPQV
+923 KPMQQVVVESQV
-935 KEQPMQQVVVE
+935 EEKPVQQVVVE
-946 PQVEVQPMQQV
+946 SRVE
-957 VVEPQVKEQPM
+957 ER
-968 QQVVVEPQVKE
+968 
-979 QPMQQVVVEPQ
+979 PMQQVVVEPQ
-990 VEEQLG
+990 VEE
-996 QQMVVESQVEEK
+996 K
-1008 PMQQVVV
+1008 PVQQVVV

-1049 TYTVPPLAL
+1049 TYTIPPLTL
-1058 LSIPRQ
+1058 LSIPQQ
-1064 AALDNKE
+1064 AALDNTE
-1071 WLEEQKE
+1071 WLDEQKE

-1291 TIVSERE
+1291 TIVSGRE

-1423 HVKKQMKPNYLFQQ
+1423 HVRKQMKPNYLFKQ
-1437 EDLLAKTEQSESED
+1437 EDLLAKTEQAESED

-1492 QGIISEARGTKPRDV
+1492 QGIISEGRGTKPRDV

>member
-21 EVPKQ
+21 EVQKQ
-26 IESQPKIPRVNH
+26 VESQPKIPRVNH

-51 AGKCRFPLIPDD
+51 AGKCRFPLVPDN
-63 GFDEDDVR
+63 GFDEEDVI
-71 EQPRF
+71 ETGRF
-76 EEQHVQSGVY
+76 EEQPVQAVTY
-86 EDQPTQRG
+86 ENQPIQRG
-94 IKVERSRRPYVEKV
+94 IKVERSRRQYVEKV
-108 VATYE
+108 VSTYE
-113 EPEVQYEPD
+113 EPEIQYEPER
-122 PEPVVKKVSV
+122 EPVVKKAST
-132 PSQESSRRPF
+132 PAQESNRRPF

-154 NRPSVEKKVEKQEE
+154 NRPSVEKKEEKQEE
-168 EKERE
+168 VKERE

-187 WLEKKGYTLSAFS
+187 WLEKKGYTLSDFS
-200 EGQTT
+200 EGQAPT
-205 TPSSSGRAGNQQEE
+205 SSSHRAANEQGEQQYEE
-219 QNHSKKEEKSVVDQ
+219 SKKEEKSVVDQ

-245 EPVVEEKEVVQEINT
+245 EPIVEEKEVVQEMSA
-260 PQEVSA
+260 PQEVPA
-266 DEFLHKTIAERT
+266 AELLHETIAERM
-278 EDAGKEKDVVV
+278 EGAKQESDVVDK
-289 SNENSLQEELVDSQV
+289 NILQEELVDSKV
-304 EHEDTILAEEMKCN
+304 EHEDTILSEEIKRS
-318 TEIEKQTS
+318 TEIEQPTIEVEKQAP

-339 ETIIVEIPEE
+339 ETIVVEIPEE
-349 FAEIA
+349 
-354 ETEEPE
+354 
-360 VEVTAETEES
+360 VEVI
-370 EEVEVTAETEES
+370 AETEES
-382 EEVEVIAEAEESEEV
+382 EEVEVIAETEESEEV
-397 EVTAETEESE
+397 EVIAETEESE
-407 EVEVTAETE
+407 EVEVIAETE
-416 ESEEVEVTAEAEESE
+416 ESEEVEV
-431 EVEVTAETE
+431 
-440 EFEEVKVIAE
+440 
-450 AEESEEAE
+450 
-458 VTTET
+458 
-463 EESEEVEE
+463 

-482 EIAEAE
+482 VIAETE
-488 ESEEVEVI
+488 EQKEVEVI
-496 AEAEESEEVEV
+496 AEAE
-507 TTETEE
+507 
-513 SEEVEVTAET
+513 AP
-523 EESEEVEVTAEA
+523 
-535 EESEEVEVTAE
+535 
-546 TEEFEEVKVIAE
+546 
-558 AEESEEAEVTTE
+558 
-570 TEESEEVEEIA
+570 
-581 ETEESEEVEEIAEAE
+581 
-596 ESEEVEV
+596 EEVEV
-603 IAEAEESEEVEV
+603 IAETEAPEEVEV
-615 TTETE
+615 I
-620 ESEEVEVTAETEES
+620 AETEEQ
-634 EEVEVTAEA
+634 EEVEA
-643 EESEE
+643 
-648 VEVTA
+648 
-653 ETEEFEEVKVIA
+653 IA
-665 EAEESE
+665 EAEERKEVEVIAETEAPE
-671 EVEEIAEAEESEVEA
+671 EVEPVA
-686 FVELEETQPEMV
+686 LEEMQQEMV
-698 LDEAIEQ
+698 LNEAIEQ
-705 KSEFIHVAEADEQ
+705 KNEFIHVAEADEQ

-723 QSFANVLIAE
+723 QSFADILIAE
-733 TEENKLVVEEALVAE
+733 EQRVVEEAPVVEEQPAAEETPIVEEQPAAEEAPVVE

-753 EEAPIAEGKPV
+753 EEAPVVEEQPVAEEAPIVEEQPVAEEAPV
-764 VEEAPVAE
+764 VEEQPVAE
-772 EQLVVEEALVAEEQ
+772 EAPVVEKQPVAEETSVVEKQPVAEETSVVEEQPAAEETSVVEEQPAAEETPIVEEQ
-786 PVVEEAPIAE
+786 PVV
-796 GKSVVEEAPVAE
+796 
-808 EQLVVEET
+808 Q
-816 TIAEEKPVVPK
+816 K

-849 TRLMER
+849 ARLMER
-855 HAARTSVMQPSMG
+855 HASRTNAMQPSMS

-875 VHQVEESPVQQV
+875 VHQVEEQ
-887 VVESRVE
+887 
-894 EQPVKQV
+894 
-901 VVDPQ
+901 PQ
-906 VEEQPMQQVVV
+906 VEEKPMQQVVV

-923 QPMQQVVVEPQV
+923 
-935 KEQPMQQVVVE
+935 K
-946 PQVEVQPMQQV
+946 
-957 VVEPQVKEQPM
+957 
-968 QQVVVEPQVKE
+968 
-979 QPMQQVVVEPQ
+979 PMQQVVVEPQ
-990 VEEQLG
+990 VEEKPM
-996 QQMVVESQVEEK
+996 QQVVVEPQVEEKPVQQVVVEPQVEEKPVQQVVVEPQVEEK

-1015 EQVQKPISSTEV
+1015 EPQVEEKPMQQVVVEPQVEEKPMQQVVEPQVQPVQQVVAEQVQKPISSTEV
-1027 QEKAYVVNQ
+1027 EEKAYVVNQ
-1036 RENDMRNVLQTPP
+1036 RENDVRNVLQTPP
-1049 TYTVPPLAL
+1049 TYTIPSLTL
-1058 LSIPRQ
+1058 LSIPQQ
-1064 AALDNKE
+1064 AALDNTE

-1423 HVKKQMKPNYLFQQ
+1423 HVKKQMKPNYLFKQ
-1437 EDLLAKTEQSESED
+1437 EDLLAKTEQAESED
-1451 ELFFDACQFVVEQGG
+1451 ELFLDACQFVVEQGG

>member
-1 MLDWMKKLFN
+1 
-11 KEEEQTAMNK
+11 
-21 EVPKQ
+21 
-26 IESQPKIPRVNH
+26 
-38 YTEAREAQMASRN
+38 
-51 AGKCRFPLIPDD
+51 
-63 GFDEDDVR
+63 
-71 EQPRF
+71 
-76 EEQHVQSGVY
+76 
-86 EDQPTQRG
+86 
-94 IKVERSRRPYVEKV
+94 
-108 VATYE
+108 
-113 EPEVQYEPD
+113 
-122 PEPVVKKVSV
+122 
-132 PSQESSRRPF
+132 
-142 RPTEM
+142 
-147 ISPIYGY
+147 
-154 NRPSVEKKVEKQEE
+154 
-168 EKERE
+168 
-173 DLEISVEGKSVVDA
+173 
-187 WLEKKGYTLSAFS
+187 
-200 EGQTT
+200 
-205 TPSSSGRAGNQQEE
+205 
-219 QNHSKKEEKSVVDQ
+219 
-233 WLEKNGYEIERQ
+233 
-245 EPVVEEKEVVQEINT
+245 
-260 PQEVSA
+260 
-266 DEFLHKTIAERT
+266 
-278 EDAGKEKDVVV
+278 
-289 SNENSLQEELVDSQV
+289 
-304 EHEDTILAEEMKCN
+304 
-318 TEIEKQTS
+318 
-326 EESVIVKAEEKLE
+326 
-339 ETIIVEIPEE
+339 
-349 FAEIA
+349 
-354 ETEEPE
+354 E
-360 VEVTAETEES
+360 VEVIAETEES
-370 EEVEVTAETEES
+370 EEVEVIAEAKELEEVEVIAETEESGEVEVIAEAKELEEVEVIAEAEESEETEVIAETEES
-382 EEVEVIAEAEESEEV
+382 EEVEVIAEAEEVEVIVETEESEEV
-397 EVTAETEESE
+397 EVIAETEESE
-407 EVEVTAETE
+407 EVEV
-416 ESEEVEVTAEAEESE
+416 
-431 EVEVTAETE
+431 
-440 EFEEVKVIAE
+440 IAE
-450 AEESEEAE
+450 AK
-458 VTTET
+458 
-463 EESEEVEE
+463 
-471 IAETEESEEVE
+471 
-482 EIAEAE
+482 

-496 AEAEESEEVEV
+496 AEAEE
-507 TTETEE
+507 T
-513 SEEVEVTAET
+513 
-523 EESEEVEVTAEA
+523 
-535 EESEEVEVTAE
+535 
-546 TEEFEEVKVIAE
+546 
-558 AEESEEAEVTTE
+558 
-570 TEESEEVEEIA
+570 
-581 ETEESEEVEEIAEAE
+581 
-596 ESEEVEV
+596 EV
-603 IAEAEESEEVEV
+603 IAETKAPVVETFV
-615 TTETE
+615 
-620 ESEEVEVTAETEES
+620 AL
-634 EEVEVTAEA
+634 
-643 EESEE
+643 
-648 VEVTA
+648 
-653 ETEEFEEVKVIA
+653 
-665 EAEESE
+665 
-671 EVEEIAEAEESEVEA
+671 EEIQQE
-686 FVELEETQPEMV
+686 
-698 LDEAIEQ
+698 DEAIEQ

-733 TEENKLVVEEALVAE
+733 TEGNRRVVEEAQVAEEQRVVEEAPVVEEQRVVEETPIAE

-753 EEAPIAEGKPV
+753 
-764 VEEAPVAE
+764 
-772 EQLVVEEALVAEEQ
+772 Q
-786 PVVEEAPIAE
+786 
-796 GKSVVEEAPVAE
+796 
-808 EQLVVEET
+808 
-816 TIAEEKPVVPK
+816 K

-855 HAARTSVMQPSMG
+855 HAARANAMQPSANV
-868 ERVENKP
+868 RVENKP
-875 VHQVEESPVQQV
+875 VQQEVAEPQVEERPVQQV
-887 VVESRVE
+887 VAE
-894 EQPVKQV
+894 
-901 VVDPQ
+901 PQ
-906 VEEQPMQQVVV
+906 VEENPMQQVVV

-923 QPMQQVVVEPQV
+923 RPV
-935 KEQPMQQVVVE
+935 QQVVVE
-946 PQVEVQPMQQV
+946 PQVEERLVQQV
-957 VVEPQVKEQPM
+957 VAEPQVE
-968 QQVVVEPQVKE
+968 EN
-979 QPMQQVVVEPQ
+979 PMQQVVVEPQ
-990 VEEQLG
+990 VEENPM
-996 QQMVVESQVEEK
+996 QQVVVEPQVEERPVQQVVVEPQVEERPVQQVVEPQVEEQ

-1036 RENDMRNVLQTPP
+1036 RENDMRNVLHTPL

-1058 LSIPRQ
+1058 LSIPQ
-1064 AALDNKE
+1064 QSALDNTE

-1423 HVKKQMKPNYLFQQ
+1423 HVKKQMKPNYLFKQ
-1437 EDLLAKTEQSESED
+1437 EDLLAKTEQAESED
-1451 ELFFDACQFVVEQGG
+1451 ELFLDACQFVVEQGG

-1492 QGIISEARGTKPRDV
+1492 QGIISEGRGTKPRDV

>member
-1 MLDWMKKLFN
+1 
-11 KEEEQTAMNK
+11 
-21 EVPKQ
+21 
-26 IESQPKIPRVNH
+26 ES
-38 YTEAREAQMASRN
+38 E
-51 AGKCRFPLIPDD
+51 
-63 GFDEDDVR
+63 
-71 EQPRF
+71 
-76 EEQHVQSGVY
+76 
-86 EDQPTQRG
+86 
-94 IKVERSRRPYVEKV
+94 
-108 VATYE
+108 
-113 EPEVQYEPD
+113 
-122 PEPVVKKVSV
+122 
-132 PSQESSRRPF
+132 
-142 RPTEM
+142 
-147 ISPIYGY
+147 
-154 NRPSVEKKVEKQEE
+154 
-168 EKERE
+168 
-173 DLEISVEGKSVVDA
+173 
-187 WLEKKGYTLSAFS
+187 
-200 EGQTT
+200 
-205 TPSSSGRAGNQQEE
+205 
-219 QNHSKKEEKSVVDQ
+219 
-233 WLEKNGYEIERQ
+233 
-245 EPVVEEKEVVQEINT
+245 
-260 PQEVSA
+260 
-266 DEFLHKTIAERT
+266 
-278 EDAGKEKDVVV
+278 
-289 SNENSLQEELVDSQV
+289 
-304 EHEDTILAEEMKCN
+304 
-318 TEIEKQTS
+318 
-326 EESVIVKAEEKLE
+326 
-339 ETIIVEIPEE
+339 
-349 FAEIA
+349 
-354 ETEEPE
+354 E
-360 VEVTAETEES
+360 VEVIAEAKESEEVEVIAETEES
-370 EEVEVTAETEES
+370 EEVEVIAEAKESEEVEVIAEAKESEEVEVIAETEESEEVEVIAEAKESEEVEVIAEAKESEEVEVIAETEESEEVEVIAEAKELEEVEVITETEES
-382 EEVEVIAEAEESEEV
+382 EEVEVIAEAEE
-397 EVTAETEESE
+397 T
-407 EVEVTAETE
+407 
-416 ESEEVEVTAEAEESE
+416 
-431 EVEVTAETE
+431 
-440 EFEEVKVIAE
+440 
-450 AEESEEAE
+450 
-458 VTTET
+458 
-463 EESEEVEE
+463 
-471 IAETEESEEVE
+471 
-482 EIAEAE
+482 
-488 ESEEVEVI
+488 EVI
-496 AEAEESEEVEV
+496 AETKAPVVETFV
-507 TTETEE
+507 
-513 SEEVEVTAET
+513 AL
-523 EESEEVEVTAEA
+523 
-535 EESEEVEVTAE
+535 
-546 TEEFEEVKVIAE
+546 
-558 AEESEEAEVTTE
+558 
-570 TEESEEVEEIA
+570 EEIQQ
-581 ETEESEEVEEIAEAE
+581 E
-596 ESEEVEV
+596 
-603 IAEAEESEEVEV
+603 
-615 TTETE
+615 
-620 ESEEVEVTAETEES
+620 
-634 EEVEVTAEA
+634 
-643 EESEE
+643 
-648 VEVTA
+648 
-653 ETEEFEEVKVIA
+653 
-665 EAEESE
+665 
-671 EVEEIAEAEESEVEA
+671 
-686 FVELEETQPEMV
+686 
-698 LDEAIEQ
+698 DEAIEQ

-733 TEENKLVVEEALVAE
+733 TEENRRVVEEAQVAE
-748 EQPVV
+748 EQR
-753 EEAPIAEGKPV
+753 V

-772 EQLVVEEALVAEEQ
+772 EQR
-786 PVVEEAPIAE
+786 
-796 GKSVVEEAPVAE
+796 VVEEAPVVE
-808 EQLVVEET
+808 EQRVVEET
-816 TIAEEKPVVPK
+816 PITEEQPVVQK

-855 HAARTSVMQPSMG
+855 HAARANAMQPSANV
-868 ERVENKP
+868 RVENKP
-875 VHQVEESPVQQV
+875 VQQEVAEPQVEERPVQQV
-887 VVESRVE
+887 VAE
-894 EQPVKQV
+894 
-901 VVDPQ
+901 PQ
-906 VEEQPMQQVVV
+906 VEERPVQQVVAEPQVEENPMQQVVV

-923 QPMQQVVVEPQV
+923 RPV
-935 KEQPMQQVVVE
+935 
-946 PQVEVQPMQQV
+946 
-957 VVEPQVKEQPM
+957 
-968 QQVVVEPQVKE
+968 
-979 QPMQQVVVEPQ
+979 QQVVVEPQ
-990 VEEQLG
+990 VEERPV
-996 QQMVVESQVEEK
+996 QQVVVEPQVEERPVQQVAEPQVEEQ

-1036 RENDMRNVLQTPP
+1036 RENDMRNVLHTPP

-1058 LSIPRQ
+1058 LSIPQ
-1064 AALDNKE
+1064 QSALDNTE

-1423 HVKKQMKPNYLFQQ
+1423 HVKKQMKPNYLFKQ
-1437 EDLLAKTEQSESED
+1437 EDLLAKTEQAESED
-1451 ELFFDACQFVVEQGG
+1451 ELFLDACQFVVEQGG

-1492 QGIISEARGTKPRDV
+1492 QGIISEGRGTKPRDV